1 MTKKLSNLIT
11 PFVFLSLLLG
21 VAGLTATHFLAVKF
35 QEKIVTQQLNEA
47 ANKANLQIDSELDK
61 FKQIPDLLSHD
72 PRLLSYF
79 VPSLQSDK
87 TSATQLNKLLFEWSN
102 QSQADTIY
110 IHDRS
115 GTVIASS
122 NYQQPRTFVGEN
134 FSFRPYFAS
143 AMKGNNTQ
151 YVALGARSNVRGYF
165 LSSPL
170 YVAGHIVG
178 VLTVK
183 VSLENLENILTSDDF
198 EIVVL
203 DSNQVVFLSNQAS
216 WLYHSLLPLNQQQQT
231 EISTQRQYG
240 QSEIS
245 IIEAFRSSN
254 LQQKTNDAIQPKSLQ
269 PNQVQKE
276 LTANQLF
283 QLGAFNLYPAPISNN
298 QYQVVALKETK
309 AELIKVLQI
318 DVIFIVIYSL
328 VMLIAWSWRQTYIAK
343 VALTRLNQNLEQ
355 TVDKRTHYLKQ
366 SNQQLQQTIFQ
377 YQESQLKLKQ
387 TEQELT
393 QTAKLAVLGELS
405 ASINHEIN
413 QPLAAL
419 RTYSENSLKL
429 LEMERTDL
437 VKSNLDKMIAL
448 NTSITEIIARL
459 KVFTR
464 KVTKQEHHV
473 ANLHQAVNNA
483 TSILSALM
491 IKQGITLR
499 LSTVPDDINVA
510 IHPTELEQ
518 VLVNLI
524 HNATQALQQQA
535 IEQPA
540 PRPQTSRLQTSALKT
555 SGQQILEQQALGEQ
569 NLGQHALDLQTIP
582 QIGVEWQRKNDTC
595 QLIIWDNGV
604 GIPKHKLEQLFDP
617 FFTTKP
623 EGLGLGL
630 SISKRIIE
638 AYHGTITAA
647 QLEPSGMVFSLNIP
661 LYKNKN

>member
-1 MTKKLSNLIT
+1 MTKILPNLMT
-11 PFVFLSLLLG
+11 PFVLFSLLLG
-21 VAGLTATHFLAVKF
+21 AAGLTATHFMAVQF

-61 FKQIPDLLSHD
+61 FKQIPNLLSHD

-79 VPSLQSDK
+79 DSSPQTDK
-87 TSATQLNKLLFEWSN
+87 ISAAQLNQLLFEWSN

-110 IHDRS
+110 IHDPS
-115 GTVIASS
+115 GTVVASS
-122 NYQQPRTFVGEN
+122 NYQKPRTFVGEN

-143 AMKGNNTQ
+143 AIQGNNTH

-170 YVAGHIVG
+170 YVENDIVG
-178 VLTVK
+178 VITVK
-183 VSLENLENILTSDDF
+183 VSLENLENILTSDEF

-203 DSNQVVFLSNQAS
+203 DSNQVVFLSSQAP
-216 WLYHSLLPLNQQQQT
+216 WLYHSLLPLTQQQQT
-231 EISTQRQYG
+231 DIAIQRQYG

-245 IIEAFRSSN
+245 IIEAFRSSSSQPEANANRSNN
-254 LQQKTNDAIQPKSLQ
+254 LQS
-269 PNQVQKE
+269 NQIQKE

-283 QLGAFNLYPAPISNN
+283 KLGTFNLYPAAVSNN
-298 QYQVVALKETK
+298 QYQVVALKETR

-318 DVIFIVIYSL
+318 DAIFLVIYSL
-328 VMLIAWSWRQTYIAK
+328 VVLIAWSWRQTYVAK
-343 VALTRLNQNLEQ
+343 IALTQLNQNLEH

-366 SNQQLQQTIFQ
+366 SNDQLQQTIYQ

-429 LEMERTDL
+429 LEMERSDL
-437 VKSNLDKMIAL
+437 VKSNLEKMIGL
-448 NTSITEIIARL
+448 NNTITDIIARL

-499 LSTVPDDINVA
+499 LSTVPDDINIA

-524 HNATQALQQQA
+524 HNATQALPQQA
-535 IEQPA
+535 ID
-540 PRPQTSRLQTSALKT
+540 
-555 SGQQILEQQALGEQ
+555 QQILLQQTAAQQA
-569 NLGQHALDLQTIP
+569 IP
-582 QIGVEWQRKNDTC
+582 QIGVEWQLHEDMC
-595 QLIIWDNGV
+595 QVIIWDNGI
-604 GIPKHKLEQLFDP
+604 GMSADKLEQLFDP

-638 AYHGTITAA
+638 AYHGSISAA

-661 LYKNKN
+661 LYKVNN

>member
-1 MTKKLSNLIT
+1 MTKILPNLMT
-11 PFVFLSLLLG
+11 PFVLFSLLLG
-21 VAGLTATHFLAVKF
+21 AAGLTATHFMAVQF

-61 FKQIPDLLSHD
+61 FKQIPNLLSHD

-79 VPSLQSDK
+79 DSSPQTDK
-87 TSATQLNKLLFEWSN
+87 ISAAQLNQLLFEWSN

-110 IHDRS
+110 IHDPS
-115 GTVIASS
+115 GTVVASS
-122 NYQQPRTFVGEN
+122 NYQKPRTFVGEN

-143 AMKGNNTQ
+143 AIQGNNTH

-170 YVAGHIVG
+170 YVENDIVG
-178 VLTVK
+178 VITVK
-183 VSLENLENILTSDDF
+183 VSLENLENILTSDEF

-203 DSNQVVFLSNQAS
+203 DSNQVVFLSSQTP
-216 WLYHSLLPLNQQQQT
+216 WLYHSLLPLTQQQQT
-231 EISTQRQYG
+231 DISLQRQYG

-245 IIEAFRSSN
+245 VIEVFRSSSSQPEANANRSNN
-254 LQQKTNDAIQPKSLQ
+254 LQS
-269 PNQVQKE
+269 NQIQKE

-283 QLGAFNLYPAPISNN
+283 KLGTFNLYPAAVSNN
-298 QYQVVALKETK
+298 QYQVVALKETR

-318 DVIFIVIYSL
+318 DVIFVVIYSL
-328 VMLIAWSWRQTYIAK
+328 VMLIAWSWRQTYVAK

-437 VKSNLDKMIAL
+437 VKSNLEKMIGL
-448 NTSITEIIARL
+448 NNTITDIIARL

-499 LSTVPDDINVA
+499 LSTVPDDINIA

-524 HNATQALQQQA
+524 HNATQALPQQA
-535 IEQPA
+535 IDQ
-540 PRPQTSRLQTSALKT
+540 QTLLQQTT
-555 SGQQILEQQALGEQ
+555 VQQTAAQQA
-569 NLGQHALDLQTIP
+569 IP
-582 QIGVEWQRKNDTC
+582 QIGVEWQLHEDMC
-595 QLIIWDNGV
+595 QVIIWDNGI
-604 GIPKHKLEQLFDP
+604 GMSADKLEQLFDP

-638 AYHGTITAA
+638 AYHGSISAA

-661 LYKNKN
+661 LYKVNN

>member
-1 MTKKLSNLIT
+1 MT
-11 PFVFLSLLLG
+11 PFVLFSLLLG
-21 VAGLTATHFLAVKF
+21 AAGLTATHFMAVQF

-61 FKQIPDLLSHD
+61 FKQIPNLLSHD

-79 VPSLQSDK
+79 DSSPQTDK
-87 TSATQLNKLLFEWSN
+87 ISAAQLNQLLFEWSN

-110 IHDRS
+110 IHDPS
-115 GTVIASS
+115 GTVVASS
-122 NYQQPRTFVGEN
+122 NYQKPRTFVGEN

-143 AMKGNNTQ
+143 AIQGNNTH

-170 YVAGHIVG
+170 YVENDIVG
-178 VLTVK
+178 VITVK
-183 VSLENLENILTSDDF
+183 VSLENLENILTSDEF

-203 DSNQVVFLSNQAS
+203 DSNQVVFLSSQAP
-216 WLYHSLLPLNQQQQT
+216 WLYHSLLPLTQQQQT
-231 EISTQRQYG
+231 DIAIQRQYG

-245 IIEAFRSSN
+245 IIEVFRSSSSQPEANANRSNN
-254 LQQKTNDAIQPKSLQ
+254 LQS
-269 PNQVQKE
+269 NQIQKE

-283 QLGAFNLYPAPISNN
+283 KLGTFNLYPAAVSNN
-298 QYQVVALKETK
+298 QYQVVALKETR

-318 DVIFIVIYSL
+318 DVIFVVIYSL
-328 VMLIAWSWRQTYIAK
+328 VMLIAWSWRQTYVAK

-437 VKSNLDKMIAL
+437 VKSNLEKMIGL
-448 NTSITEIIARL
+448 NNTITDIIARL

-499 LSTVPDDINVA
+499 LSTVPDDINIA

-535 IEQPA
+535 IDQ
-540 PRPQTSRLQTSALKT
+540 QTLLQQTT
-555 SGQQILEQQALGEQ
+555 VQQTADQQA
-569 NLGQHALDLQTIP
+569 IP
-582 QIGVEWQRKNDTC
+582 QIGVEWQLHEDMC
-595 QLIIWDNGV
+595 QVIIWDNGI
-604 GIPKHKLEQLFDP
+604 GMSADKLEQLFDP

-638 AYHGTITAA
+638 AYHGSISAA

-661 LYKNKN
+661 LYKVNN

>member
-1 MTKKLSNLIT
+1 MTKILSNLMT
-11 PFVFLSLLLG
+11 PFVLLSLLLG
-21 VAGLTATHFLAVKF
+21 TAGLTATHFLAVQF
-35 QEKIVTQQLNEA
+35 QEKAVTQQLNEA

-79 VPSLQSDK
+79 DQSPQSDRM
-87 TSATQLNKLLFEWSN
+87 TTTQLNKLLFEWSS

-110 IHDRS
+110 IHNPS
-115 GTVIASS
+115 GTVVASS
-122 NYQQPRTFVGEN
+122 NYQKAQTFVGEN

-143 AMKGNNTQ
+143 AIKGNNTQ

-170 YVAGHIVG
+170 YIAKEVVG
-178 VLTVK
+178 VITVK

-198 EIVVL
+198 EIIVL
-203 DSNQVVFLSNQAS
+203 DSNQVVFLSSQIH
-216 WLYHSLLPLNQQQQT
+216 WLYHSLLPLSEQQQQD
-231 EISTQRQYG
+231 IALQRQYG
-240 QSEIS
+240 QSQIS
-245 IIEAFRSSN
+245 IIEAFRSSSVAKEIN
-254 LQQKTNDAIQPKSLQ
+254 EANQSNGIPAS
-269 PNQVQKE
+269 QVQRN

-283 QLGAFNLYPAPISNN
+283 KLGNFNLYPTEISHN
-298 QYQVVALKETK
+298 QYQVIALKETN
-309 AELIKVLQI
+309 AEILKVLQI
-318 DVIFIVIYSL
+318 DVIFVVIYSL
-328 VMLIAWSWRQTYIAK
+328 MVLIAWSWRQTYVAK

-355 TVDKRTHYLKQ
+355 AVDKRTQYLKQ

-419 RTYSENSLKL
+419 RTYSENSVKL
-429 LEMERTDL
+429 LEMGRSDL

-448 NTSITEIIARL
+448 NASITKIITRL

-464 KVTKQEHHV
+464 KVTKQQHHK
-473 ANLHQAVNNA
+473 ANLHQAINNA
-483 TSILSALM
+483 TTILSTLM
-491 IKQGITLR
+491 LKHGITLR
-499 LSTVPDDINVA
+499 LSTVPNDINIA

-524 HNATQALQQQA
+524 HNAIQALQQQCL
-535 IEQPA
+535 EQE
-540 PRPQTSRLQTSALKT
+540 TLK
-555 SGQQILEQQALGEQ
+555 EQQAQGHHLNQ
-569 NLGQHALDLQTIP
+569 LASP
-582 QIGVEWQRKNDTC
+582 QIGVEWQLQNGTC
-595 QLIIWDNGV
+595 RLIIWDNGI
-604 GIPKHKLEQLFDP
+604 GISDDKLEQLFDP

-638 AYHGTITAA
+638 AYHGTIKATQRA
-647 QLEPSGMVFSLNIP
+647 PSGMLFSLDIP
-661 LYKNKN
+661 LYKKRANA

>member
-1 MTKKLSNLIT
+1 MTKILPNLMT
-11 PFVFLSLLLG
+11 PFVLFSLLLG
-21 VAGLTATHFLAVKF
+21 AAGLTATHFLAGQF

-79 VPSLQSDK
+79 DSSPKADK
-87 TSATQLNKLLFEWSN
+87 ISAAQLNQLLFEWSN

-110 IHDRS
+110 IHDPS

-122 NYQQPRTFVGEN
+122 NYQKPRTFVGQN

-143 AMKGNNTQ
+143 AIQGNNTH

-170 YVAGHIVG
+170 YLESDIVG
-178 VLTVK
+178 VITVK
-183 VSLENLENILTSDDF
+183 VSLENLENILTSDEF

-203 DSNQVVFLSNQAS
+203 DSNQVVFLSSQAP
-216 WLYHSLLPLNQQQQT
+216 WLYHSLLPLTQQQQT
-231 EISTQRQYG
+231 DIAIQRQYG

-245 IIEAFRSSN
+245 IIEAFRSSSSQSEASNANQPNTNRSSN
-254 LQQKTNDAIQPKSLQ
+254 LQSNEIR
-269 PNQVQKE
+269 KE

-283 QLGAFNLYPAPISNN
+283 KLGTFNLYPATVSNN
-298 QYQVVALKETK
+298 QYQVVALKETR

-318 DVIFIVIYSL
+318 DVIFVVIYSL
-328 VMLIAWSWRQTYIAK
+328 VMLIAWSWRQTYLAK

-437 VKSNLDKMIAL
+437 VKNNLEKMIGL
-448 NTSITEIIARL
+448 NNTITDIIARL

-499 LSTVPDDINVA
+499 LSTVPDDINIA

-524 HNATQALQQQA
+524 HNAIQALQQQV
-535 IEQPA
+535 
-540 PRPQTSRLQTSALKT
+540 
-555 SGQQILEQQALGEQ
+555 LEQKILQEQQ
-569 NLGQHALDLQTIP
+569 NLENVDQQANP
-582 QIGVEWQRKNDTC
+582 QIGIEWQLHHNFC
-595 QLIIWDNGV
+595 QLIIWDNGI
-604 GIPKHKLEQLFDP
+604 GMQDDKLEQLFDP

-638 AYHGTITAA
+638 AYHGTISVNR
-647 QLEPSGMVFSLNIP
+647 LEPSGMVFSLNIP
-661 LYKNKN
+661 LYNDKS

>member
-1 MTKKLSNLIT
+1 MTKILPNLMT
-11 PFVFLSLLLG
+11 PFVLFSLLLG
-21 VAGLTATHFLAVKF
+21 AAGLTATHFMAVQF

-61 FKQIPDLLSHD
+61 FKQIPNLLSHD

-79 VPSLQSDK
+79 DSSPQTDK
-87 TSATQLNKLLFEWSN
+87 ISAAQLNQLLFEWSN

-110 IHDRS
+110 IHDPS
-115 GTVIASS
+115 GTVVASS
-122 NYQQPRTFVGEN
+122 NYQKPRTFVGEN

-143 AMKGNNTQ
+143 AIQGNNTH

-170 YVAGHIVG
+170 YVENDIVG
-178 VLTVK
+178 VITVK
-183 VSLENLENILTSDDF
+183 VSLENLENILTSDEF

-203 DSNQVVFLSNQAS
+203 DSNQVVFLSSQAP
-216 WLYHSLLPLNQQQQT
+216 WLYHSLLPLTQQQQT
-231 EISTQRQYG
+231 DIAIQRQYG

-245 IIEAFRSSN
+245 IIEAFRSSSSQPEANANRSNN
-254 LQQKTNDAIQPKSLQ
+254 LQS
-269 PNQVQKE
+269 NQIQKE

-283 QLGAFNLYPAPISNN
+283 KLGTFNLYPAAVSNN
-298 QYQVVALKETK
+298 QYQVVALKETR

-318 DVIFIVIYSL
+318 DVIFVVIYSL
-328 VMLIAWSWRQTYIAK
+328 VMLIAWSWRQTYVAK

-377 YQESQLKLKQ
+377 YQESQSKLKQ

-437 VKSNLDKMIAL
+437 VKSNLEKMIVL
-448 NTSITEIIARL
+448 NNTITDIIARL

-499 LSTVPDDINVA
+499 LSTVPDDINIA

-535 IEQPA
+535 IDQ
-540 PRPQTSRLQTSALKT
+540 QTLLQQTT
-555 SGQQILEQQALGEQ
+555 VQQTAAQQA
-569 NLGQHALDLQTIP
+569 IP
-582 QIGVEWQRKNDTC
+582 QIGVEWQLHEDMC
-595 QLIIWDNGV
+595 QVIIWDNGI
-604 GIPKHKLEQLFDP
+604 GMSADKLEQLFDP

-638 AYHGTITAA
+638 AYHGSISAA

-661 LYKNKN
+661 LYKVNN

>member
-1 MTKKLSNLIT
+1 MTKKRPNLLT
-11 PFVFLSLLLG
+11 PFALFSLLLG
-21 VAGLTATHFLAVKF
+21 IAGLSATHFVAMQY
-35 QEKIVTQQLNEA
+35 QEKIVAQQLHEA
-47 ANKANLQIDSELDK
+47 ANKANLQIDSELEK

-72 PRLLSYF
+72 QRLLSYF
-79 VPSLQSDK
+79 DENAQASK
-87 TSATQLNKLLFEWSN
+87 ITTMQLNKLLFDWSN

-110 IHDRS
+110 IHDQS
-115 GTVIASS
+115 GTVVASS
-122 NYQQPRTFVGEN
+122 NYQKTRTFVGEN
-134 FSFRPYFAS
+134 FSFRPYFTS
-143 AMKGNNTQ
+143 AIKGDKTH

-170 YVAGHIVG
+170 YVADNIVG
-178 VLTVK
+178 VITVK

-203 DSNQVVFLSNQAS
+203 DSNQVVFLSSQHD
-216 WLYHSLLPLNQQQQT
+216 WLYQSLLPLTQTQQQ
-231 EISTQRQYG
+231 EIARNRQYG
-240 QSEIS
+240 QSQIS
-245 IIEAFRSSN
+245 IIDAFQASSVTSSN
-254 LQQKTNDAIQPKSLQ
+254 PPTS
-269 PNQVQKE
+269 NQTQ
-276 LTANQLF
+276 LMTNQLSR
-283 QLGAFNLYPAPISNN
+283 LGSFKLYPASTSNN

-309 AELIKVLQI
+309 TELRKVLQV
-318 DVIFIVIYSL
+318 DAIFMVIYSL
-328 VMLIAWSWRQTYIAK
+328 VVLIVWSWRQTYLAK
-343 VALTRLNQNLEQ
+343 IALTQLNQNLEQ

-366 SNQQLQQTIFQ
+366 SNDQLQQTIYQ

-437 VKSNLDKMIAL
+437 VKSNLEKMIAL
-448 NTSITEIIARL
+448 NSTITDIIARL

-473 ANLHQAVNNA
+473 ANLHQAVNNS
-483 TSILSALM
+483 TSIMNAVM

-499 LSTVPDDINVA
+499 LSTIPDDLNIA

-535 IEQPA
+535 FQQQDRLQQAIEQQSLDHQDLTQPA
-540 PRPQTSRLQTSALKT
+540 S
-555 SGQQILEQQALGEQ
+555 
-569 NLGQHALDLQTIP
+569 P
-582 QIGVEWQRKNDTC
+582 QIGIEWQLQNDTC
-595 QLIIWDNGV
+595 KITVWDNGI
-604 GIPKHKLEQLFDP
+604 GMADDKLNQLFDP

-638 AYHGTITAA
+638 AYNGTITAS
-647 QLEPSGMVFSLNIP
+647 QHQPSRMMFTLDIP
-661 LYKNKN
+661 LYLN

>member
-1 MTKKLSNLIT
+1 MT
-11 PFVFLSLLLG
+11 PFVLLSLLLG
-21 VAGLTATHFLAVKF
+21 TAGLTATHFLAVQF
-35 QEKIVTQQLNEA
+35 QEKAVTQQLNEA

-79 VPSLQSDK
+79 DQSPQSDRM
-87 TSATQLNKLLFEWSN
+87 TTTQLNKLLFEWSS

-110 IHDRS
+110 IHNPS
-115 GTVIASS
+115 GTVVASS
-122 NYQQPRTFVGEN
+122 NYQKAQTFVGEN

-143 AMKGNNTQ
+143 AIKGNNTQ

-170 YVAGHIVG
+170 YIAKEVVG
-178 VLTVK
+178 VITVK

-198 EIVVL
+198 EIIVL
-203 DSNQVVFLSNQAS
+203 DSNQVVFLSSQIH
-216 WLYHSLLPLNQQQQT
+216 WLYHSLLPLSEQQQQD
-231 EISTQRQYG
+231 IALQRQYG
-240 QSEIS
+240 QSQIS
-245 IIEAFRSSN
+245 IIEAFRSSSVAKEIN
-254 LQQKTNDAIQPKSLQ
+254 EANQSNGIPAS
-269 PNQVQKE
+269 QVQRN

-283 QLGAFNLYPAPISNN
+283 KLGNFNLYPTEISHN
-298 QYQVVALKETK
+298 QYQVIALKETN
-309 AELIKVLQI
+309 AEILKVLQI
-318 DVIFIVIYSL
+318 DVIFVVIYSL
-328 VMLIAWSWRQTYIAK
+328 VALIAWSWRQTYVAK

-355 TVDKRTHYLKQ
+355 AVDKRTQYLKQ

-419 RTYSENSLKL
+419 RTYSENSVKL
-429 LEMERTDL
+429 LEMGRSDL

-448 NTSITEIIARL
+448 NASITKIITRL

-464 KVTKQEHHV
+464 KVTKQQHHK
-473 ANLHQAVNNA
+473 ANLHQAINNA
-483 TSILSALM
+483 TTILSTLM
-491 IKQGITLR
+491 LKHGITLR
-499 LSTVPDDINVA
+499 LSTVPNDINIA

-524 HNATQALQQQA
+524 HNAIQALQQQCL
-535 IEQPA
+535 EQE
-540 PRPQTSRLQTSALKT
+540 TLK
-555 SGQQILEQQALGEQ
+555 EQQAQGHHLNQ
-569 NLGQHALDLQTIP
+569 LASP
-582 QIGVEWQRKNDTC
+582 QIGVEWQLQNGTC
-595 QLIIWDNGV
+595 RLIIWDNGI
-604 GIPKHKLEQLFDP
+604 GISDDKLEQLFDP

-638 AYHGTITAA
+638 AYHGTIKATQRA
-647 QLEPSGMVFSLNIP
+647 PSGMLFSLDIP
-661 LYKNKN
+661 LYKKRANA

>member
-1 MTKKLSNLIT
+1 MTKILSNLMT
-11 PFVFLSLLLG
+11 PFVLLSLLLG
-21 VAGLTATHFLAVKF
+21 TAGLTATHFLAVQF
-35 QEKIVTQQLNEA
+35 QEKAVTQQLNEA

-79 VPSLQSDK
+79 DQSPQSDRM
-87 TSATQLNKLLFEWSN
+87 TTTQLNKLLFEWSS

-110 IHDRS
+110 IHNPS
-115 GTVIASS
+115 GTVVASS
-122 NYQQPRTFVGEN
+122 NYQKAQTFVGEN

-143 AMKGNNTQ
+143 AIKGNNTQ

-170 YVAGHIVG
+170 YIAKEVVG
-178 VLTVK
+178 VITVK

-198 EIVVL
+198 EIIVL
-203 DSNQVVFLSNQAS
+203 DSNQVVFLSSQIH
-216 WLYHSLLPLNQQQQT
+216 WLYHSLLPLSEQQQQD
-231 EISTQRQYG
+231 IALQRQYG
-240 QSEIS
+240 QSQIS
-245 IIEAFRSSN
+245 IIEAFRSSSVAKEIN
-254 LQQKTNDAIQPKSLQ
+254 EANQSNGIPA
-269 PNQVQKE
+269 NQVQRN

-283 QLGAFNLYPAPISNN
+283 KLGNFNLYPTEISHN
-298 QYQVVALKETK
+298 QYQVIALKETN
-309 AELIKVLQI
+309 AEILKVLQI
-318 DVIFIVIYSL
+318 DVIFVVIYSL
-328 VMLIAWSWRQTYIAK
+328 VALIAWSWRQTYVAK

-355 TVDKRTHYLKQ
+355 AVDKRTQYLKQ

-419 RTYSENSLKL
+419 RTYSENSVKL
-429 LEMERTDL
+429 LEMGRSDL

-448 NTSITEIIARL
+448 NASITKIITRL

-464 KVTKQEHHV
+464 KVTKQQHHK
-473 ANLHQAVNNA
+473 ANLHQAINNA
-483 TSILSALM
+483 TTILSTLM
-491 IKQGITLR
+491 LKHGITLR
-499 LSTVPDDINVA
+499 LSTVPNDINIA

-524 HNATQALQQQA
+524 HNAIQALQQQCL
-535 IEQPA
+535 EQE
-540 PRPQTSRLQTSALKT
+540 TLK
-555 SGQQILEQQALGEQ
+555 EQQAQGHHLNQ
-569 NLGQHALDLQTIP
+569 LASP
-582 QIGVEWQRKNDTC
+582 QIGVEWQLQNGTC
-595 QLIIWDNGV
+595 RLIIWDNGI
-604 GIPKHKLEQLFDP
+604 GISDDKLEQLFDP

-638 AYHGTITAA
+638 AYHGTIKATQRA
-647 QLEPSGMVFSLNIP
+647 PSGMLFSLDIP
-661 LYKNKN
+661 LYKKRANA

>member
-1 MTKKLSNLIT
+1 VTKILSNLMT
-11 PFVFLSLLLG
+11 PFVLLSLLLG
-21 VAGLTATHFLAVKF
+21 TAGLTATHFLAVQF
-35 QEKIVTQQLNEA
+35 QEKAVTQQLNEA

-61 FKQIPDLLSHD
+61 FEQIPDLLSHD

-79 VPSLQSDK
+79 DQSPQSDRMA
-87 TSATQLNKLLFEWSN
+87 TTQLNKLLFEWSS

-110 IHDRS
+110 IHNPS
-115 GTVIASS
+115 GTVVASS
-122 NYQQPRTFVGEN
+122 NYQKAQTFVGEN

-143 AMKGNNTQ
+143 AIKGNNTQ

-170 YVAGHIVG
+170 YIAKEVVG
-178 VLTVK
+178 VITVK

-198 EIVVL
+198 EIIVL
-203 DSNQVVFLSNQAS
+203 DSNQVVFLSSQIH
-216 WLYHSLLPLNQQQQT
+216 WLYHSLLPLSEQQQQD
-231 EISTQRQYG
+231 IALQRQYG
-240 QSEIS
+240 QSQIS
-245 IIEAFRSSN
+245 IIEAFRSSSVAKEIN
-254 LQQKTNDAIQPKSLQ
+254 EA
-269 PNQVQKE
+269 NQSNGIPASQE
-276 LTANQLF
+276 QRNLTANQLF
-283 QLGAFNLYPAPISNN
+283 KLGNFNLYPTEISHN
-298 QYQVVALKETK
+298 QYQVIALKETN
-309 AELIKVLQI
+309 AEILKVLQI
-318 DVIFIVIYSL
+318 DVIFVVIYSL
-328 VMLIAWSWRQTYIAK
+328 VALIAWSWRQTYVAK

-355 TVDKRTHYLKQ
+355 AVDKRTQYLKQ

-419 RTYSENSLKL
+419 RTYSENSVKL
-429 LEMERTDL
+429 LEMGRSDL

-448 NTSITEIIARL
+448 NASITKIITRL

-464 KVTKQEHHV
+464 KVTKQQHHK
-473 ANLHQAVNNA
+473 ANLHQAINNA
-483 TSILSALM
+483 TTILSTLM
-491 IKQGITLR
+491 LKHGITLR
-499 LSTVPDDINVA
+499 LSTVPNDINIA

-524 HNATQALQQQA
+524 HNAIQALQQQCL
-535 IEQPA
+535 EQE
-540 PRPQTSRLQTSALKT
+540 TLK
-555 SGQQILEQQALGEQ
+555 EQQAQGHHLNQ
-569 NLGQHALDLQTIP
+569 LASP
-582 QIGVEWQRKNDTC
+582 QIGVEWQLQNGTC
-595 QLIIWDNGV
+595 RLIIWDNGI
-604 GIPKHKLEQLFDP
+604 GISDDKLEQLFDP

-638 AYHGTITAA
+638 AYHGTIKATQRA
-647 QLEPSGMVFSLNIP
+647 PSGMLFSLDIP
-661 LYKNKN
+661 LYKKRANA

>member
-1 MTKKLSNLIT
+1 MT
-11 PFVFLSLLLG
+11 PFVLLSLLLG
-21 VAGLTATHFLAVKF
+21 TAGLTATHFLAVQF
-35 QEKIVTQQLNEA
+35 QEKAVTQQLNEA

-79 VPSLQSDK
+79 DQSPQSDRM
-87 TSATQLNKLLFEWSN
+87 TTTQLNKLLFEWSS

-110 IHDRS
+110 IHNPS
-115 GTVIASS
+115 GTVVASS
-122 NYQQPRTFVGEN
+122 NYQKAQTFVGEN

-143 AMKGNNTQ
+143 AIKGNNTQ

-170 YVAGHIVG
+170 YIAKEVVG
-178 VLTVK
+178 VITVK

-198 EIVVL
+198 EIIVL
-203 DSNQVVFLSNQAS
+203 DSNQVVFLSSQIH
-216 WLYHSLLPLNQQQQT
+216 WLYHSLLPLSEQQQQD
-231 EISTQRQYG
+231 IALQRQYG
-240 QSEIS
+240 QSQIS
-245 IIEAFRSSN
+245 IIEAFRSSSVAKEIN
-254 LQQKTNDAIQPKSLQ
+254 EANQSNGIPAS
-269 PNQVQKE
+269 QVQRN

-283 QLGAFNLYPAPISNN
+283 KLGNFNLYPTEISHN
-298 QYQVVALKETK
+298 QYQVIALKETN
-309 AELIKVLQI
+309 AEILKVLQI
-318 DVIFIVIYSL
+318 DVIFVVIYSL
-328 VMLIAWSWRQTYIAK
+328 MVLIAWSWRQTYVAK

-355 TVDKRTHYLKQ
+355 AVDKRTQYLKQ

-419 RTYSENSLKL
+419 RTYSENSVKL
-429 LEMERTDL
+429 LEMGRSDL

-448 NTSITEIIARL
+448 NASITKIITRL

-464 KVTKQEHHV
+464 KVTKQQHHK
-473 ANLHQAVNNA
+473 ANLHQAINNA
-483 TSILSALM
+483 TTILSTLM
-491 IKQGITLR
+491 LKHGITLR
-499 LSTVPDDINVA
+499 LSTVPNDINIA

-518 VLVNLI
+518 VLVNLT
-524 HNATQALQQQA
+524 HNAIQALQQQCL
-535 IEQPA
+535 EQE
-540 PRPQTSRLQTSALKT
+540 TLK
-555 SGQQILEQQALGEQ
+555 EQQAQGHHLNQ
-569 NLGQHALDLQTIP
+569 LASP
-582 QIGVEWQRKNDTC
+582 QIGVEWQLQNGTC
-595 QLIIWDNGV
+595 RLIIWDNGI
-604 GIPKHKLEQLFDP
+604 GISDDKLEQLFDP

-638 AYHGTITAA
+638 AYHGTIKATQRA
-647 QLEPSGMVFSLNIP
+647 PSGMLFSLDIP
-661 LYKNKN
+661 LYKKRANA

>member
-1 MTKKLSNLIT
+1 MTKILPNLMT
-11 PFVFLSLLLG
+11 PFVLFSLLLG
-21 VAGLTATHFLAVKF
+21 SAGLTATHFLAVQF

-79 VPSLQSDK
+79 DESPQTDK
-87 TSATQLNKLLFEWSN
+87 ISAAQLNNLLFEWSG

-110 IHDRS
+110 IHDPS
-115 GTVIASS
+115 GTVVASS
-122 NYQQPRTFVGEN
+122 NYQKPRTFVGEN

-143 AMKGNNTQ
+143 AIKGNKTQ
-151 YVALGARSNVRGYF
+151 YVALGARSDVRGYF

-170 YVAGHIVG
+170 YIDEEIVG
-178 VLTVK
+178 VITVK
-183 VSLENLENILTSDDF
+183 VSLENLENILTSEDF

-203 DSNQVVFLSNQAS
+203 DSNQVVFLSSQAP
-216 WLYHSLLPLNQQQQT
+216 WLYHSLLPLTQQQQT
-231 EISTQRQYG
+231 DIALQRQYG

-254 LQQKTNDAIQPKSLQ
+254 SQPEANSASQ
-269 PNQVQKE
+269 ANYRQSNEIREE

-283 QLGAFNLYPAPISNN
+283 KLGTFNLYPAAVSNN

-309 AELIKVLQI
+309 AELLKVMQI
-318 DVIFIVIYSL
+318 DITFVVIYSL
-328 VMLIAWSWRQTYIAK
+328 VVLIAWSWRQTYVAK

-355 TVDKRTHYLKQ
+355 TVDKRTQYLKQ

-429 LEMERTDL
+429 LEMDRIDL
-437 VKSNLDKMIAL
+437 VKSNLGKMIAL

-499 LSTVPDDINVA
+499 LSTVPDDINIA

-524 HNATQALQQQA
+524 HNATQALQQ
-535 IEQPA
+535 
-540 PRPQTSRLQTSALKT
+540 
-555 SGQQILEQQALGEQ
+555 
-569 NLGQHALDLQTIP
+569 HALRT
-582 QIGVEWQRKNDTC
+582 ESSCRSNKTRSKKR
-595 QLIIWDNGV
+595 QL
-604 GIPKHKLEQLFDP
+604 
-617 FFTTKP
+617 
-623 EGLGLGL
+623 
-630 SISKRIIE
+630 
-638 AYHGTITAA
+638 
-647 QLEPSGMVFSLNIP
+647 
-661 LYKNKN
+661 NKQQFNRLAHR

>member
-1 MTKKLSNLIT
+1 MSKKLSNLIT
-11 PFVFLSLLLG
+11 PFVFFSLILG
-21 VAGLTATHFLAVKF
+21 AAGLTATHFLAGQY
-35 QEKIVTQQLNEA
+35 QEQVVTQQLNEA

-79 VPSLQSDK
+79 EKSPKTDK
-87 TSATQLNKLLFEWSN
+87 ISTAELNTLLFEWSG

-110 IHDRS
+110 IHDPS
-115 GTVIASS
+115 GTVVASS
-122 NYQQPRTFVGEN
+122 NYRKPRTFVGEN
-134 FSFRPYFAS
+134 FAFRPYFAS
-143 AMKGNNTQ
+143 AIKGHKTQ
-151 YVALGARSNVRGYF
+151 YVALGARSDVRGYF

-170 YVAGHIVG
+170 YIDDHIVG
-178 VLTVK
+178 VITVK

-203 DSNQVVFLSNQAS
+203 DSNQVVFLSSQTP
-216 WLYHSLLPLNQQQQT
+216 WLYHSLLPLTDQQQQD
-231 EISTQRQYG
+231 IAAQRQYG
-240 QSEIS
+240 QNKIS
-245 IIEAFRSSN
+245 IIDAFNSSN
-254 LQQKTNDAIQPKSLQ
+254 QTTDASK
-269 PNQVQKE
+269 V
-276 LTANQLF
+276 LTANKLF
-283 QLGAFNLYPAPISNN
+283 KLGTFNLYPATTSDN
-298 QYQVVALKETK
+298 QYQVVAIKDTSS
-309 AELIKVLQI
+309 ELLKVLQI

-328 VMLIAWSWRQTYIAK
+328 VMLIAWSWRQTYLAK
-343 VALTRLNQNLEQ
+343 VALTELNQNLEQ
-355 TVDKRTHYLKQ
+355 TVDKRTQYLKQ
-366 SNQQLQQTIFQ
+366 SNQQLQQTLFQ

-419 RTYSENSLKL
+419 RTYSENSVKL
-429 LEMERTDL
+429 LEMGRSDL

-473 ANLHQAVNNA
+473 ANLNQVINNA

-491 IKQGITLR
+491 IQQGITLR
-499 LSTVPDDINVA
+499 LSTVPGDINIA

-518 VLVNLI
+518 VLVNLM
-524 HNATQALQQQA
+524 HNATQALSQQA
-535 IEQPA
+535 ALQNDLEIQEGNQP
-540 PRPQTSRLQTSALKT
+540 
-555 SGQQILEQQALGEQ
+555 
-569 NLGQHALDLQTIP
+569 TIP
-582 QIGVEWQRKNDTC
+582 QIGVEWQLNNDAC
-595 QLIIWDNGV
+595 QLIIWDNGI
-604 GIPKHKLEQLFDP
+604 GIASEKLEQLFDP
-617 FFTTKP
+617 FFTTKH

-638 AYHGTITAA
+638 AYHGTISAI

-661 LYKNKN
+661 LYQDKG

>member
-1 MTKKLSNLIT
+1 MSKKLSNLIT
-11 PFVFLSLLLG
+11 PFVFFSLILG
-21 VAGLTATHFLAVKF
+21 AAGLTATHFLAGQY
-35 QEKIVTQQLNEA
+35 QEQVVTQQLNEA

-79 VPSLQSDK
+79 NKSPKTDK
-87 TSATQLNKLLFEWSN
+87 ISTAELNTLLFEWSG

-110 IHDRS
+110 IHDPS
-115 GTVIASS
+115 GTVVASS
-122 NYQQPRTFVGEN
+122 NYRKPRTFVGEN
-134 FSFRPYFAS
+134 FAFRPYFAS
-143 AMKGNNTQ
+143 AIKGHKTQ
-151 YVALGARSNVRGYF
+151 YVALGARSDVRGYF

-170 YVAGHIVG
+170 YIDDDIVG
-178 VLTVK
+178 VITVK

-203 DSNQVVFLSNQAS
+203 DSNQVVFLSSQAP
-216 WLYHSLLPLNQQQQT
+216 WLYHSLLPLTDQQQQD
-231 EISTQRQYG
+231 IAAQRQYG
-240 QSEIS
+240 QNKIS
-245 IIEAFRSSN
+245 IIDAFNSSS
-254 LQQKTNDAIQPKSLQ
+254 QTTDASKA
-269 PNQVQKE
+269 

-283 QLGAFNLYPAPISNN
+283 KLGTFNLYPAAISDN
-298 QYQVVALKETK
+298 QYQVVAIKDTRS
-309 AELIKVLQI
+309 ELLKVLQI

-328 VMLIAWSWRQTYIAK
+328 VMLIAWSWRQTYLAK
-343 VALTRLNQNLEQ
+343 VALTELNQNLEQ
-355 TVDKRTHYLKQ
+355 TVDKRTQYLKQ
-366 SNQQLQQTIFQ
+366 SNQQLQQTLFQ

-419 RTYSENSLKL
+419 RTYSENSVKL
-429 LEMERTDL
+429 LEMGRSDL

-473 ANLHQAVNNA
+473 ANLHQAINNA

-499 LSTVPDDINVA
+499 LSTVPDDINIA

-518 VLVNLI
+518 VLVNLM
-524 HNATQALQQQA
+524 HNATQALSQQA
-535 IEQPA
+535 SQ
-540 PRPQTSRLQTSALKT
+540 QVGLQNDSEA
-555 SGQQILEQQALGEQ
+555 QQGNQL
-569 NLGQHALDLQTIP
+569 TIP
-582 QIGVEWQRKNDTC
+582 QIGVEWQLNDEAC
-595 QLIIWDNGV
+595 QLIIWDNGI
-604 GIPKHKLEQLFDP
+604 GIASDKLEQLFDP

-638 AYHGTITAA
+638 AYHGTISAT

-661 LYKNKN
+661 LYQDKG

>member
-1 MTKKLSNLIT
+1 MTKILPNLMT
-11 PFVFLSLLLG
+11 PFVLFSLLLG
-21 VAGLTATHFLAVKF
+21 AAGLTATHFMAVQF
-35 QEKIVTQQLNEA
+35 QEKIVTKQLNEA

-61 FKQIPDLLSHD
+61 FKQIPNLLSHD

-79 VPSLQSDK
+79 DSSPQTDK
-87 TSATQLNKLLFEWSN
+87 ISAAQLNQLLFEWSN

-110 IHDRS
+110 IHDPS
-115 GTVIASS
+115 GTVVASS
-122 NYQQPRTFVGEN
+122 NYQKPRTFVGEN

-143 AMKGNNTQ
+143 AIQGNNTH

-170 YVAGHIVG
+170 YVENDIVG
-178 VLTVK
+178 VITVK
-183 VSLENLENILTSDDF
+183 VSLENLENILTSDEF

-203 DSNQVVFLSNQAS
+203 DSNQVVFLSSQTP
-216 WLYHSLLPLNQQQQT
+216 WLYHSLLPLTQQQQT
-231 EISTQRQYG
+231 DISLQRQYG

-245 IIEAFRSSN
+245 IIEVFRSSSSQPEANANRSNN
-254 LQQKTNDAIQPKSLQ
+254 LQS
-269 PNQVQKE
+269 NQIQKE

-283 QLGAFNLYPAPISNN
+283 KLGTFNLYPAAVSNN
-298 QYQVVALKETK
+298 QYQVVALKETR

-318 DVIFIVIYSL
+318 DVIFVVIYSL
-328 VMLIAWSWRQTYIAK
+328 VMLIAWSWRQTYVAK

-387 TEQELT
+387 TEKELT

-437 VKSNLDKMIAL
+437 VKSNLEKMIGL
-448 NTSITEIIARL
+448 NNTITDIIARL

-499 LSTVPDDINVA
+499 LSTVPDDINIA

-535 IEQPA
+535 IDQ
-540 PRPQTSRLQTSALKT
+540 QTLLQQTT
-555 SGQQILEQQALGEQ
+555 VQQTAAQQA
-569 NLGQHALDLQTIP
+569 IP
-582 QIGVEWQRKNDTC
+582 QIGVEWQLHEDMC
-595 QLIIWDNGV
+595 QVIIWDNGI
-604 GIPKHKLEQLFDP
+604 GMSADKLEQLFDP

-638 AYHGTITAA
+638 AYHGSISAA

-661 LYKNKN
+661 LYKVNN

>member
-1 MTKKLSNLIT
+1 MTKILPNLMT
-11 PFVFLSLLLG
+11 PFVLLSLLLG
-21 VAGLTATHFLAVKF
+21 AAGLTATHFLAVQF

-79 VPSLQSDK
+79 DTSPQADK
-87 TSATQLNKLLFEWSN
+87 ISAAQLNNLLFEWSG

-110 IHDRS
+110 IHDPS
-115 GTVIASS
+115 GTVVASS
-122 NYQQPRTFVGEN
+122 NYQKPRTFVGEN

-143 AMKGNNTQ
+143 AIRGNKTQ
-151 YVALGARSNVRGYF
+151 YVALGARSDVRGYF

-170 YVAGHIVG
+170 YIDEEIVG
-178 VLTVK
+178 VITVK

-203 DSNQVVFLSNQAS
+203 DSNQVVFLSSQAS
-216 WLYHSLLPLNQQQQT
+216 WLYHSLLPLTQQQQT
-231 EISTQRQYG
+231 DIALQRQYG

-254 LQQKTNDAIQPKSLQ
+254 SQPEANNASQTNHLQSNDIR
-269 PNQVQKE
+269 KE

-283 QLGAFNLYPAPISNN
+283 KLGAFNLYPAAISNN

-309 AELIKVLQI
+309 AELLKVMQI
-318 DVIFIVIYSL
+318 DITFVVIYSL
-328 VMLIAWSWRQTYIAK
+328 VMLIAWSWRQTYVAK

-355 TVDKRTHYLKQ
+355 TVDKRTQYLKQ

-429 LEMERTDL
+429 LEMDRTDL
-437 VKSNLDKMIAL
+437 VKSNLGKMIAL

-473 ANLHQAVNNA
+473 ANLHQAINNA

-499 LSTVPDDINVA
+499 LSTVPDDINIA

-535 IEQPA
+535 ID
-540 PRPQTSRLQTSALKT
+540 
-555 SGQQILEQQALGEQ
+555 QQALYLQQ
-569 NLGQHALDLQTIP
+569 NSLQQTTVQLTAAQQAIP
-582 QIGVEWQRKNDTC
+582 QIGVEWQLHEDMC
-595 QLIIWDNGV
+595 QVIIWDNGI
-604 GIPKHKLEQLFDP
+604 GMSADKLEQLFDP

-638 AYHGTITAA
+638 AYHGSISATL
-647 QLEPSGMVFSLNIP
+647 LEPTGMVFSLNIP
-661 LYKNKN
+661 LYKVND

>member
-1 MTKKLSNLIT
+1 MTKILPNLMT
-11 PFVFLSLLLG
+11 PFVLFSLLLG
-21 VAGLTATHFLAVKF
+21 AAGLTATHFMAVQF
-35 QEKIVTQQLNEA
+35 QEKIVTKQLNEA

-61 FKQIPDLLSHD
+61 FKQIPNLLSHD

-79 VPSLQSDK
+79 DSSPQTDK
-87 TSATQLNKLLFEWSN
+87 ISAAQLNQLLFEWSN

-110 IHDRS
+110 IHDPS
-115 GTVIASS
+115 GTVVASS
-122 NYQQPRTFVGEN
+122 NYQKPRTFVGEN

-143 AMKGNNTQ
+143 AIQGNNTH

-170 YVAGHIVG
+170 YVENDIVG
-178 VLTVK
+178 VITVK
-183 VSLENLENILTSDDF
+183 VSLENLENILTSDEF

-203 DSNQVVFLSNQAS
+203 DSNQVVFLSSQTP
-216 WLYHSLLPLNQQQQT
+216 WLYHSLLPLTQQQQT
-231 EISTQRQYG
+231 DISLQRQYG

-245 IIEAFRSSN
+245 VIEVFRSSSSQPEANANRSNN
-254 LQQKTNDAIQPKSLQ
+254 LQS
-269 PNQVQKE
+269 NQIQKE

-283 QLGAFNLYPAPISNN
+283 KLGTFNLYPAAVSNN
-298 QYQVVALKETK
+298 QYQVVALKETR

-318 DVIFIVIYSL
+318 DVIFVVIYSL
-328 VMLIAWSWRQTYIAK
+328 VMLIAWSWRQTYVAK

-437 VKSNLDKMIAL
+437 VKSNLEKMIGL
-448 NTSITEIIARL
+448 NNTITDIIARL

-499 LSTVPDDINVA
+499 LSTVPDDINIA

-524 HNATQALQQQA
+524 HNATQALPQQA
-535 IEQPA
+535 IDQ
-540 PRPQTSRLQTSALKT
+540 QTLLQQTTA
-555 SGQQILEQQALGEQ
+555 QQA
-569 NLGQHALDLQTIP
+569 IP
-582 QIGVEWQRKNDTC
+582 QIGVEWQLHEDMC
-595 QLIIWDNGV
+595 QVIIWDNGI
-604 GIPKHKLEQLFDP
+604 GMSADKLEQLFDP

-638 AYHGTITAA
+638 AYHGSISAA

-661 LYKNKN
+661 LYKVNN

>member
-1 MTKKLSNLIT
+1 MTKILPNLMT
-11 PFVFLSLLLG
+11 PFVLFSLLLG
-21 VAGLTATHFLAVKF
+21 AAGLTATHFMAVQF

-61 FKQIPDLLSHD
+61 FKQIPNLLSHD

-79 VPSLQSDK
+79 DSSPQTDK
-87 TSATQLNKLLFEWSN
+87 ISAAQLNQLLFEWSN

-110 IHDRS
+110 IHDPS
-115 GTVIASS
+115 GTVVASS
-122 NYQQPRTFVGEN
+122 NYQKPRTFVGEN

-143 AMKGNNTQ
+143 AIQGNNTH

-170 YVAGHIVG
+170 YVENDIVG
-178 VLTVK
+178 VITVK
-183 VSLENLENILTSDDF
+183 VSLENLENILTSDEF

-203 DSNQVVFLSNQAS
+203 DSNQVVFLSSQTP
-216 WLYHSLLPLNQQQQT
+216 WLYHSLLPLTQQQQT
-231 EISTQRQYG
+231 DISLQRQYG

-245 IIEAFRSSN
+245 IIEVFRSSSSQPEANANRSNN
-254 LQQKTNDAIQPKSLQ
+254 LQS
-269 PNQVQKE
+269 NQIQKE

-283 QLGAFNLYPAPISNN
+283 KLGTFTLYPAAASNN
-298 QYQVVALKETK
+298 QYQVVALKETR

-318 DVIFIVIYSL
+318 DVIFVVIYSL
-328 VMLIAWSWRQTYIAK
+328 VMLIAWSWRQTYVAK

-377 YQESQLKLKQ
+377 YQESQSKLKQ

-437 VKSNLDKMIAL
+437 VKSNLEKMIVL
-448 NTSITEIIARL
+448 NNTITDIIARL

-464 KVTKQEHHV
+464 KVTKKEHHV

-499 LSTVPDDINVA
+499 LSTVPDDINIA

-535 IEQPA
+535 IDQ
-540 PRPQTSRLQTSALKT
+540 QTLLQQTT
-555 SGQQILEQQALGEQ
+555 VQQTADQQA
-569 NLGQHALDLQTIP
+569 IP
-582 QIGVEWQRKNDTC
+582 QIGVEWQLHEDMC
-595 QLIIWDNGV
+595 QVIIWDNGI
-604 GIPKHKLEQLFDP
+604 GMSADKLEQLFDP

-638 AYHGTITAA
+638 AYHGSISAA

-661 LYKNKN
+661 LYKVNN

>member
-1 MTKKLSNLIT
+1 MTKILPNLMT
-11 PFVFLSLLLG
+11 PFVLFSLLLG
-21 VAGLTATHFLAVKF
+21 AAGLTATHFIAVQF
-35 QEKIVTQQLNEA
+35 QEKIVTQQLDEA
-47 ANKANLQIDSELDK
+47 ASKANLQIDSELDK

-79 VPSLQSDK
+79 DSSPQADK
-87 TSATQLNKLLFEWSN
+87 ISAAQLNQLLFEWSN

-110 IHDRS
+110 IHDPN
-115 GTVIASS
+115 GTVVASS
-122 NYQQPRTFVGEN
+122 NYQKPRTFVGEN

-143 AMKGNNTQ
+143 AIQGNNTQ

-170 YVAGHIVG
+170 YIDKEIVG
-178 VLTVK
+178 VITVK

-203 DSNQVVFLSNQAS
+203 DSNQVVFLSSQAP
-216 WLYHSLLPLNQQQQT
+216 WLYHSLLPLTQQQQT
-231 EISTQRQYG
+231 DIALQRQYG

-245 IIEAFRSSN
+245 IIEAFRSSRSQSEASNANQSSN
-254 LQQKTNDAIQPKSLQ
+254 LQSNEIR
-269 PNQVQKE
+269 KE

-283 QLGAFNLYPAPISNN
+283 KLGAFNLYPATISNN
-298 QYQVVALKETK
+298 QYQVVALKETR
-309 AELIKVLQI
+309 AELIKIFQI
-318 DVIFIVIYSL
+318 DVIFVVIYSL
-328 VMLIAWSWRQTYIAK
+328 VMLIAWSWRQTYLAK

-366 SNQQLQQTIFQ
+366 SNQQLQQTLFQ
-377 YQESQLKLKQ
+377 YQESQSKLKQ

-437 VKSNLDKMIAL
+437 VKSNLEKMIGL
-448 NTSITEIIARL
+448 NNTITDIIARL

-499 LSTVPDDINVA
+499 LSTVPDDINIA

-524 HNATQALQQQA
+524 HNAIQALQQQV
-535 IEQPA
+535 
-540 PRPQTSRLQTSALKT
+540 
-555 SGQQILEQQALGEQ
+555 LEQKILQEQQ
-569 NLGQHALDLQTIP
+569 NLESVDQQASP
-582 QIGVEWQRKNDTC
+582 QIGIEWQLHHNAC
-595 QLIIWDNGV
+595 QLIIWDNGI
-604 GIPKHKLEQLFDP
+604 GMPDDKLEQLFDP

-638 AYHGTITAA
+638 AYHGTISANR
-647 QLEPSGMVFSLNIP
+647 LEPSGMVFSLNIP
-661 LYKNKN
+661 LYNDKG

>member
-1 MTKKLSNLIT
+1 MTRKSPNLIT
-11 PFVFLSLLLG
+11 PFVLFSLILG
-21 VAGLTATHFLAVKF
+21 AAGLTATHFLAVQF

-72 PRLLSYF
+72 PRLISYF
-79 VPSLQSDK
+79 TSSPQTDK
-87 TSATQLNKLLFEWSN
+87 ITVTQLNKLLFEWSN

-115 GTVIASS
+115 GTVVASS

-143 AMKGNNTQ
+143 AIKGNNTQ

-170 YVAGHIVG
+170 YTDKEIVG
-178 VLTVK
+178 VITVK

-203 DSNQVVFLSNQAS
+203 DSNQVVFLSNQTS
-216 WLYHSLLPLNQQQQT
+216 WLYHSLLPLSEQQQT
-231 EISTQRQYG
+231 EIATQRQYG

-245 IIEAFRSSN
+245 IIEDFRSAK
-254 LQQKTNDAIQPKSLQ
+254 LQQKANDTIQPNDLQ
-269 PNQVQKE
+269 PNQIQKE
-276 LTANQLF
+276 LVSNQLF

-309 AELIKVLQI
+309 AELLKVLQI
-318 DVIFIVIYSL
+318 DVIFIIIYSL

-343 VALTRLNQNLEQ
+343 VALTRLNENLEQ

-429 LEMERTDL
+429 LEMKRTDL

-483 TSILSALM
+483 TSILSTLM

-499 LSTVPDDINVA
+499 LSTMPDDINLA

-535 IEQPA
+535 MEQST
-540 PRPQTSRLQTSALKT
+540 PRLKT
-555 SGQQILEQQALGEQ
+555 SGQSILEEQ
-569 NLGQHALDLQTIP
+569 SSKLEALDIQTIP

-595 QLIIWDNGV
+595 QLIIWDNGI
-604 GIPKHKLEQLFDP
+604 GISKDKLEQLFDP

-638 AYHGTITAA
+638 AYHGTINAV

-661 LYKNKN
+661 LYKNQG

>member
-1 MTKKLSNLIT
+1 MT
-11 PFVFLSLLLG
+11 PFVLFSLLLG
-21 VAGLTATHFLAVKF
+21 AAGLTATHFMAVQF

-61 FKQIPDLLSHD
+61 FKQIPNLLSHD

-79 VPSLQSDK
+79 DSSPQTDK
-87 TSATQLNKLLFEWSN
+87 ISAAQLNQLLFEWSN

-110 IHDRS
+110 IHDPS
-115 GTVIASS
+115 GTVVASS
-122 NYQQPRTFVGEN
+122 NYQKPRTFVGEN

-143 AMKGNNTQ
+143 AIQGNNTH

-170 YVAGHIVG
+170 YVENDIVG
-178 VLTVK
+178 VITVK
-183 VSLENLENILTSDDF
+183 VSLENLENILTSDEF

-203 DSNQVVFLSNQAS
+203 DSNQVVFLSSQTP
-216 WLYHSLLPLNQQQQT
+216 WLYHSLLPLTQQQQT
-231 EISTQRQYG
+231 DISLQRQYG

-245 IIEAFRSSN
+245 IIEVFRSSSSQPEANANRSNN
-254 LQQKTNDAIQPKSLQ
+254 LQS
-269 PNQVQKE
+269 NQIQKE

-283 QLGAFNLYPAPISNN
+283 KLGTFNLYPAAVSNN
-298 QYQVVALKETK
+298 QYQVVALKETR

-318 DVIFIVIYSL
+318 DVIFVVIYSL
-328 VMLIAWSWRQTYIAK
+328 VMLIAWSWRQTYVAK

-437 VKSNLDKMIAL
+437 VKSNLEKMIGL
-448 NTSITEIIARL
+448 NNTITDIIARL

-499 LSTVPDDINVA
+499 LSTVPDDINIA

-535 IEQPA
+535 IDQ
-540 PRPQTSRLQTSALKT
+540 QTLLQQTT
-555 SGQQILEQQALGEQ
+555 VQQTAAQQA
-569 NLGQHALDLQTIP
+569 IP
-582 QIGVEWQRKNDTC
+582 QIGVEWQLHEDMC
-595 QLIIWDNGV
+595 QVIIWDNGI
-604 GIPKHKLEQLFDP
+604 GMSADKLEQLFDP

-638 AYHGTITAA
+638 AYHGSISAA

-661 LYKNKN
+661 LYKVNN

>member
-1 MTKKLSNLIT
+1 MTKRLPNLMT
-11 PFVFLSLLLG
+11 PFVLFSLLIG
-21 VAGLTATHFLAVKF
+21 VVGLTATHFMAVQF

-79 VPSLQSDK
+79 DSSPKADNIP
-87 TSATQLNKLLFEWSN
+87 AAQLNQLLFEWSD

-110 IHDRS
+110 IHDPS
-115 GTVIASS
+115 GTVVASS
-122 NYQQPRTFVGEN
+122 NYQKPRTFVGEN

-143 AMKGNNTQ
+143 AIQGNNTQ

-170 YVAGHIVG
+170 YVENDIVG
-178 VLTVK
+178 VITVK

-203 DSNQVVFLSNQAS
+203 DSNQVVFLSSQAP
-216 WLYHSLLPLNQQQQT
+216 WLYHSLLPLTQQQQT
-231 EISTQRQYG
+231 DIALQRQYG

-245 IIEAFRSSN
+245 IIEAFRPFKSKQETSSVDQPN
-254 LQQKTNDAIQPKSLQ
+254 EIQPNKA
-269 PNQVQKE
+269 QKE

-283 QLGAFNLYPAPISNN
+283 KLGTFNLYPATISNN
-298 QYQVVALKETK
+298 QYQVVALKDSRV
-309 AELIKVLQI
+309 ELVKVLQI
-318 DVIFIVIYSL
+318 DVIFVVIYIL
-328 VMLIAWSWRQTYIAK
+328 VVLIAWSWRQTYLAK

-377 YQESQLKLKQ
+377 YQKSQLKLKQ

-429 LEMERTDL
+429 LEMERTNL
-437 VKSNLDKMIAL
+437 VKSNLEKMIGL
-448 NTSITEIIARL
+448 NNTITDIIARL

-473 ANLHQAVNNA
+473 ANLHQAINNA

-499 LSTVPDDINVA
+499 LSTVPDNINIA

-524 HNATQALQQQA
+524 HNATQALQQQTMA
-535 IEQPA
+535 QNA
-540 PRPQTSRLQTSALKT
+540 LGHQTLAQQTS
-555 SGQQILEQQALGEQ
+555 
-569 NLGQHALDLQTIP
+569 P
-582 QIGVEWQRKNDTC
+582 QIGVEWQLHDDIC
-595 QLIIWDNGV
+595 QLIIWDNGI
-604 GIPKHKLEQLFDP
+604 GMQDDKLEQLFDP

-638 AYHGTITAA
+638 AYHGTISAN

-661 LYKNKN
+661 LYNDKS

>member
-1 MTKKLSNLIT
+1 MTKILPNLMT
-11 PFVFLSLLLG
+11 PFVLFSLLLG
-21 VAGLTATHFLAVKF
+21 AAGLTATHFMAVQF

-61 FKQIPDLLSHD
+61 FKQIPNLLSHD

-79 VPSLQSDK
+79 DSSPQTDK
-87 TSATQLNKLLFEWSN
+87 ISAAQLNQLLFEWSN

-110 IHDRS
+110 IHDPS
-115 GTVIASS
+115 GTVVASS
-122 NYQQPRTFVGEN
+122 NYQKPRTFVGEN

-143 AMKGNNTQ
+143 AIQGNNTH

-170 YVAGHIVG
+170 YVENDIVG
-178 VLTVK
+178 VITVK
-183 VSLENLENILTSDDF
+183 VSLENLENILTSDEF

-203 DSNQVVFLSNQAS
+203 DSNQVVFLSSQAP
-216 WLYHSLLPLNQQQQT
+216 WLYHSLLPLTQQQQT
-231 EISTQRQYG
+231 DIAIQRQYG

-245 IIEAFRSSN
+245 IIEVFRSSSSQPEANANRSNN
-254 LQQKTNDAIQPKSLQ
+254 LQS
-269 PNQVQKE
+269 NQIQKE

-283 QLGAFNLYPAPISNN
+283 KLGTYNLYPAAVSNN
-298 QYQVVALKETK
+298 QYQVVALKETR

-318 DVIFIVIYSL
+318 DVIFVVIYSL
-328 VMLIAWSWRQTYIAK
+328 VMLIAWSWRQTYVAK

-437 VKSNLDKMIAL
+437 VKSNLEKMIGL
-448 NTSITEIIARL
+448 NNTITDIIARL

-499 LSTVPDDINVA
+499 LSTVPDDINIA

-535 IEQPA
+535 IDQ
-540 PRPQTSRLQTSALKT
+540 QTLLQQTT
-555 SGQQILEQQALGEQ
+555 VQQTAAQQA
-569 NLGQHALDLQTIP
+569 IP
-582 QIGVEWQRKNDTC
+582 QIGVEWQLHEDMC
-595 QLIIWDNGV
+595 QVIIWDNGI
-604 GIPKHKLEQLFDP
+604 GMSADKLEQLFDP

-638 AYHGTITAA
+638 AYHGSISAA

-661 LYKNKN
+661 LYKVNN

>member
-1 MTKKLSNLIT
+1 MTKILLNIMT
-11 PFVFLSLLLG
+11 PFVLFSLLLG
-21 VAGLTATHFLAVKF
+21 AIGLSATHFLAVQF
-35 QEKIVTQQLNEA
+35 QEKVVTQKLNEA

-79 VPSLQSDK
+79 DSSPQTDK
-87 TSATQLNKLLFEWSN
+87 ISAAQLNQLLFEWSN

-110 IHDRS
+110 IHDPS
-115 GTVIASS
+115 GTVVASS
-122 NYQQPRTFVGEN
+122 NYQKLGTFVGEN

-143 AMKGNNTQ
+143 AIEGNSTH

-170 YVAGHIVG
+170 YIENDIVG
-178 VLTVK
+178 VITVK

-203 DSNQVVFLSNQAS
+203 DSNQVVFLSSQTQ
-216 WLYHSLLPLNQQQQT
+216 WLYHSLLPLSQKQQT
-231 EISTQRQYG
+231 DIALQRQYG

-254 LQQKTNDAIQPKSLQ
+254 YQPQVNDANQPNNIQP
-269 PNQVQKE
+269 NRVQRE
-276 LTANQLF
+276 LTANRLF
-283 QLGAFNLYPAPISNN
+283 KLGPFNLYPATFSNN
-298 QYQVVALKETK
+298 QYQVVALKKAE

-318 DVIFIVIYSL
+318 DVIFVVIYSL
-328 VMLIAWSWRQTYIAK
+328 VMLIAWSWRQTYVAK

-355 TVDKRTHYLKQ
+355 TVDKRTHYLKK

-377 YQESQLKLKQ
+377 YQASQLKLKQ

-437 VKSNLDKMIAL
+437 VKSNLEKMIGL
-448 NTSITEIIARL
+448 NNTITDIIARL

-499 LSTVPDDINVA
+499 LSTVPNHINIA

-518 VLVNLI
+518 VLVNLV
-524 HNATQALQQQA
+524 HNATQALQQHVLEQK
-535 IEQPA
+535 ILQEQQNLENVDQPA
-540 PRPQTSRLQTSALKT
+540 S
-555 SGQQILEQQALGEQ
+555 
-569 NLGQHALDLQTIP
+569 P
-582 QIGVEWQRKNDTC
+582 QIGIEWQLHHNSC
-595 QLIIWDNGV
+595 QLIIWDNGI
-604 GIPKHKLEQLFDP
+604 GMPDDKLEQLFNP

-638 AYHGTITAA
+638 AYHGTISANR
-647 QLEPSGMVFSLNIP
+647 LEPSGMVFSLNIP
-661 LYKNKN
+661 LYNDKG

>member
-1 MTKKLSNLIT
+1 MT
-11 PFVFLSLLLG
+11 PFVLFSLLLG
-21 VAGLTATHFLAVKF
+21 AAGLTATHFMAVQF

-61 FKQIPDLLSHD
+61 FKQIPNLLSHD

-79 VPSLQSDK
+79 DSSPQTDK
-87 TSATQLNKLLFEWSN
+87 ISAAQLNQLLFEWSN

-110 IHDRS
+110 IHDPS
-115 GTVIASS
+115 GTVVASS
-122 NYQQPRTFVGEN
+122 NYQKPRTFVGEN

-143 AMKGNNTQ
+143 AIQGNNTH

-170 YVAGHIVG
+170 YVENDIVG
-178 VLTVK
+178 VITVK
-183 VSLENLENILTSDDF
+183 VSLENLENILTSDEF

-203 DSNQVVFLSNQAS
+203 DSNQVVFLSSQAP
-216 WLYHSLLPLNQQQQT
+216 WLYHSLLPLTQQQQT
-231 EISTQRQYG
+231 DIAIQRQYG

-245 IIEAFRSSN
+245 IIEAFRSSSSQPEANANRSNN
-254 LQQKTNDAIQPKSLQ
+254 LQS
-269 PNQVQKE
+269 NQIQKE

-283 QLGAFNLYPAPISNN
+283 KLGTFNLYPAAVSNN
-298 QYQVVALKETK
+298 QYQVVALKETR

-318 DVIFIVIYSL
+318 DVIFVVIYSL
-328 VMLIAWSWRQTYIAK
+328 VMLIAWSWRQTYVAK

-437 VKSNLDKMIAL
+437 VKSNLEKMIGL
-448 NTSITEIIARL
+448 NNTITDIIARL

-499 LSTVPDDINVA
+499 LSTVPDDINIA

-535 IEQPA
+535 IDQ
-540 PRPQTSRLQTSALKT
+540 QTLLQQTAA
-555 SGQQILEQQALGEQ
+555 QQA
-569 NLGQHALDLQTIP
+569 IP
-582 QIGVEWQRKNDTC
+582 QIGVEWQLHEDMC
-595 QLIIWDNGV
+595 QVIIWDNGI
-604 GIPKHKLEQLFDP
+604 GMSADKLEQLFDP

-638 AYHGTITAA
+638 AYHGSISAA

-661 LYKNKN
+661 LYKVND

>member
-1 MTKKLSNLIT
+1 MTKKRPNLLT
-11 PFVFLSLLLG
+11 PFVLFSLLLG
-21 VAGLTATHFLAVKF
+21 IAGLSATHFVAVQY
-35 QEKIVTQQLNEA
+35 QEEIVAQQLNEA
-47 ANKANLQIDSELDK
+47 ANKANLQIDSELEK

-79 VPSLQSDK
+79 NDK
-87 TSATQLNKLLFEWSN
+87 ALSNKITTMELNRLLFDWSN

-110 IHDRS
+110 IHDQS
-115 GTVIASS
+115 GTVVASS
-122 NYQQPRTFVGEN
+122 NYQKPRTFVGEN

-143 AMKGNNTQ
+143 AIKGDKTH

-170 YVAGHIVG
+170 YLSDNIVG
-178 VLTVK
+178 VITVK

-203 DSNQVVFLSNQAS
+203 DSNQVVFLSSQHD
-216 WLYHSLLPLNQQQQT
+216 WLYQSLLPLTQAQQQ
-231 EISTQRQYG
+231 EIARNRQYG
-240 QSEIS
+240 QSQIS
-245 IIEAFRSSN
+245 IIDAFQASLVSNSSN
-254 LQQKTNDAIQPKSLQ
+254 PSTN
-269 PNQVQKE
+269 NQTQ
-276 LTANQLF
+276 LATNQLSR
-283 QLGAFNLYPAPISNN
+283 LGSFKLYPASTSNN

-309 AELIKVLQI
+309 AELRKVLQI
-318 DVIFIVIYSL
+318 DAIFLVIYSL
-328 VMLIAWSWRQTYIAK
+328 VVLIAWSWRQTYLAK
-343 VALTRLNQNLEQ
+343 VALMQLNQNLEQ

-366 SNQQLQQTIFQ
+366 SNDQLQQTIYQ

-429 LEMERTDL
+429 LEMERSDL
-437 VKSNLDKMIAL
+437 VKSNLEKMINL
-448 NTSITEIIARL
+448 NSTITDIIARL

-473 ANLHQAVNNA
+473 ANLHQAVNNS
-483 TSILSALM
+483 TSILSAVM

-499 LSTVPDDINVA
+499 LSTISDDLNIA

-535 IEQPA
+535 LQQQDLQQQTIEQ
-540 PRPQTSRLQTSALKT
+540 QSLDH
-555 SGQQILEQQALGEQ
+555 QAS
-569 NLGQHALDLQTIP
+569 P
-582 QIGVEWQRKNDTC
+582 QIGIGWQLQNDTC
-595 QLIIWDNGV
+595 KITVWDNGI
-604 GIPKHKLEQLFDP
+604 GMADDKLNQLFDP

-638 AYHGTITAA
+638 AYNGTITAS
-647 QLEPSGMVFSLNIP
+647 QHQPSGMMFTLDIP
-661 LYKNKN
+661 LYRN

>member
-1 MTKKLSNLIT
+1 MSKKLSNLIT
-11 PFVFLSLLLG
+11 PFVFFSLILG
-21 VAGLTATHFLAVKF
+21 AAGLTATHFLAGQY
-35 QEKIVTQQLNEA
+35 QEQVVTQQLNEA

-72 PRLLSYF
+72 QRLLSYF
-79 VPSLQSDK
+79 EKSPKTDK
-87 TSATQLNKLLFEWSN
+87 ISTAELNTLLFEWSG

-110 IHDRS
+110 IHDPS
-115 GTVIASS
+115 GTVVASS
-122 NYQQPRTFVGEN
+122 NYRKPRTFVGEN
-134 FSFRPYFAS
+134 FAFRPYFAS
-143 AMKGNNTQ
+143 AIKGHKTQ
-151 YVALGARSNVRGYF
+151 YVALGARSDVRGYF

-170 YVAGHIVG
+170 YIDDHIVG
-178 VLTVK
+178 VITVK

-203 DSNQVVFLSNQAS
+203 DSNQVVFLSSQTP
-216 WLYHSLLPLNQQQQT
+216 WLYHSLLPLTDQQQQD
-231 EISTQRQYG
+231 IAAQRQYG
-240 QSEIS
+240 QNKIS
-245 IIEAFRSSN
+245 IIDAFNSSN
-254 LQQKTNDAIQPKSLQ
+254 QTTDASK
-269 PNQVQKE
+269 V
-276 LTANQLF
+276 LTANKLF
-283 QLGAFNLYPAPISNN
+283 KLGTFNLYPATTSDN
-298 QYQVVALKETK
+298 QYQVVAIKDTSS
-309 AELIKVLQI
+309 ELLKVLQI

-328 VMLIAWSWRQTYIAK
+328 VMLIAWSWRQTYLAK
-343 VALTRLNQNLEQ
+343 VALTELNQNLEQ
-355 TVDKRTHYLKQ
+355 TVDKRTQYLKQ
-366 SNQQLQQTIFQ
+366 SNQQLQQTLFQ

-419 RTYSENSLKL
+419 RTYSENTVKL
-429 LEMERTDL
+429 LEMGRSDL

-473 ANLHQAVNNA
+473 ANLNQVINNA

-491 IKQGITLR
+491 IQQGITLR
-499 LSTVPDDINVA
+499 LSTVPGDINIA

-518 VLVNLI
+518 VLVNLM
-524 HNATQALQQQA
+524 HNATQALSQQA
-535 IEQPA
+535 ALQNDLEIQEGGQP
-540 PRPQTSRLQTSALKT
+540 
-555 SGQQILEQQALGEQ
+555 
-569 NLGQHALDLQTIP
+569 TIP
-582 QIGVEWQRKNDTC
+582 QIGVEWQLNNDAC
-595 QLIIWDNGV
+595 QLIIWDNGI
-604 GIPKHKLEQLFDP
+604 GITSDKLEQLFDP
-617 FFTTKP
+617 FFTTKH

-638 AYHGTITAA
+638 AYHGTISAI

-661 LYKNKN
+661 LYQDKG

>member
-1 MTKKLSNLIT
+1 MTKKSPNLIT
-11 PFVFLSLLLG
+11 PFVLFSLILG
-21 VAGLTATHFLAVKF
+21 AAGLTATHFLAVQF

-72 PRLLSYF
+72 PRLISYF
-79 VPSLQSDK
+79 TSSPQTDK
-87 TSATQLNKLLFEWSN
+87 ITVTQLNKLLFEWSN

-115 GTVIASS
+115 GTVVASS

-143 AMKGNNTQ
+143 AIKGNNTQ

-170 YVAGHIVG
+170 YTDKEIVG
-178 VLTVK
+178 VITVK

-203 DSNQVVFLSNQAS
+203 DSNQVVFLSNQTS
-216 WLYHSLLPLNQQQQT
+216 WLYHSLLPLSEQQQT
-231 EISTQRQYG
+231 EIATQRQYG

-245 IIEAFRSSN
+245 IIEDFRSAK
-254 LQQKTNDAIQPKSLQ
+254 LQQKANDTIQPNDLQ
-269 PNQVQKE
+269 PNQIQKE
-276 LTANQLF
+276 LVSNQLF

-309 AELIKVLQI
+309 AELLKVLQI
-318 DVIFIVIYSL
+318 DVIFIIIYSL

-343 VALTRLNQNLEQ
+343 VALTRLNENLEQ

-429 LEMERTDL
+429 LEMKRTDL

-499 LSTVPDDINVA
+499 LSTMPDDINLA

-535 IEQPA
+535 MEQST
-540 PRPQTSRLQTSALKT
+540 PRLKT
-555 SGQQILEQQALGEQ
+555 SGQSILEEQ
-569 NLGQHALDLQTIP
+569 SSKLEALDIQTIP

-595 QLIIWDNGV
+595 QLIIWDNGI
-604 GIPKHKLEQLFDP
+604 GISKDKLEQLFDP

-638 AYHGTITAA
+638 AYHGTINAA

-661 LYKNKN
+661 LYKNQD

>member
-1 MTKKLSNLIT
+1 MTKILPNLMT
-11 PFVFLSLLLG
+11 PFVLFSLLLG
-21 VAGLTATHFLAVKF
+21 AAGLTATHFMAVQF

-79 VPSLQSDK
+79 DSTPQTDK
-87 TSATQLNKLLFEWSN
+87 ISAAQLNQLLFEWSN

-110 IHDRS
+110 IHDPS
-115 GTVIASS
+115 GTVVASS
-122 NYQQPRTFVGEN
+122 NYQKPRTFVGEN

-143 AMKGNNTQ
+143 AIQGNNTH

-170 YVAGHIVG
+170 YVENDIVG
-178 VLTVK
+178 VITVK

-203 DSNQVVFLSNQAS
+203 DSNQVVFLSSQAP
-216 WLYHSLLPLNQQQQT
+216 WLYHSLLPLTQRQQT
-231 EISTQRQYG
+231 DIALQRQYG
-240 QSEIS
+240 QNEIS
-245 IIEAFRSSN
+245 IIEAFRSSTSDKEK
-254 LQQKTNDAIQPKSLQ
+254 QSAQ
-269 PNQVQKE
+269 PNNIQKE
-276 LTANQLF
+276 LTTNQLF
-283 QLGAFNLYPAPISNN
+283 KLGTFNLYPAAVSNN
-298 QYQVVALKETK
+298 QYQVVALKETR

-318 DVIFIVIYSL
+318 DVIFVVIYSL
-328 VMLIAWSWRQTYIAK
+328 MMLIAWSWRQTYIAK

-366 SNQQLQQTIFQ
+366 SNQQLQQTLFQ

-437 VKSNLDKMIAL
+437 VKSNLNKMIAL

-464 KVTKQEHHV
+464 KVAKQEHHV
-473 ANLHQAVNNA
+473 ANLHQSINNA

-499 LSTVPDDINVA
+499 LSTVPDNINIA

-524 HNATQALQQQA
+524 HNATQALQQQ
-535 IEQPA
+535 
-540 PRPQTSRLQTSALKT
+540 
-555 SGQQILEQQALGEQ
+555 ILEQKVLQEQQ
-569 NLGQHALDLQTIP
+569 NLESVDQQASP
-582 QIGVEWQRKNDTC
+582 QIGIEWQLHHDSC
-595 QLIIWDNGV
+595 QLLIWDNGI
-604 GIPKHKLEQLFDP
+604 GIQDEKLEQLFDP

-638 AYHGTITAA
+638 AYHGTISANR
-647 QLEPSGMVFSLNIP
+647 LEPSGMVFSLNIP
-661 LYKNKN
+661 LYNDKG

>member
-1 MTKKLSNLIT
+1 MTKRLPNLMT
-11 PFVFLSLLLG
+11 PFVLFSLLLG
-21 VAGLTATHFLAVKF
+21 VAGLTATHFMAVQF

-79 VPSLQSDK
+79 DSSPKADNISV
-87 TSATQLNKLLFEWSN
+87 AQLNQLLFEWSN

-110 IHDRS
+110 IHDPS
-115 GTVIASS
+115 GTVVASS
-122 NYQQPRTFVGEN
+122 NYQKPRTFVGEN

-143 AMKGNNTQ
+143 AIQGNNTQ

-170 YVAGHIVG
+170 YIDEEIVG
-178 VLTVK
+178 VITVK

-203 DSNQVVFLSNQAS
+203 DSNQVVFLSSQAP
-216 WLYHSLLPLNQQQQT
+216 WLYHSLLPLTQQQQT
-231 EISTQRQYG
+231 DIALQRQYG

-245 IIEAFRSSN
+245 IIEAFRSFKSKQEVSSVDQPN
-254 LQQKTNDAIQPKSLQ
+254 EIQPNKA
-269 PNQVQKE
+269 QKE

-283 QLGAFNLYPAPISNN
+283 KLGTFNLYPATVSNN
-298 QYQVVALKETK
+298 QYQVVALKDSRV
-309 AELIKVLQI
+309 ELIKVLQI
-318 DVIFIVIYSL
+318 DVIFVVIYIL
-328 VMLIAWSWRQTYIAK
+328 VVLIAWSWRQTYLAK

-437 VKSNLDKMIAL
+437 VKSNLEKMIGL
-448 NTSITEIIARL
+448 NNTITDIIARL

-473 ANLHQAVNNA
+473 ANLHQAINNA

-499 LSTVPDDINVA
+499 LSTVPDNINIA

-524 HNATQALQQQA
+524 HNATQALQQQTMA
-535 IEQPA
+535 QNSLGHQTLA
-540 PRPQTSRLQTSALKT
+540 QQTS
-555 SGQQILEQQALGEQ
+555 
-569 NLGQHALDLQTIP
+569 P
-582 QIGVEWQRKNDTC
+582 QIGVEWQLHDDIC
-595 QLIIWDNGV
+595 QLIIWDNGI
-604 GIPKHKLEQLFDP
+604 GMQDDKLEQLFDP

-638 AYHGTITAA
+638 AYHGTISANR
-647 QLEPSGMVFSLNIP
+647 LEPSGMVFSLKIP
-661 LYKNKN
+661 LYNDKS

>member
-1 MTKKLSNLIT
+1 MTKILPNLMT
-11 PFVFLSLLLG
+11 PFVLFSLLLG
-21 VAGLTATHFLAVKF
+21 AAGLTATHFMAVQF

-61 FKQIPDLLSHD
+61 FKQIPNLLSHD

-79 VPSLQSDK
+79 DSSPQTDK
-87 TSATQLNKLLFEWSN
+87 ISAAQLNQLLFEWSN

-110 IHDRS
+110 IHDPS
-115 GTVIASS
+115 GTVVASS
-122 NYQQPRTFVGEN
+122 NYQKPRTFVGEN

-143 AMKGNNTQ
+143 AIQGNNTH

-170 YVAGHIVG
+170 YVENDIVG
-178 VLTVK
+178 VITVK
-183 VSLENLENILTSDDF
+183 VSLENLENILTSDEF

-203 DSNQVVFLSNQAS
+203 DSNQVVFLSSQAP
-216 WLYHSLLPLNQQQQT
+216 WLYHSLLPLTQQQQT
-231 EISTQRQYG
+231 DIAIQRQYG

-245 IIEAFRSSN
+245 IIEAFRSSSSQPEANANRSNN
-254 LQQKTNDAIQPKSLQ
+254 LQS
-269 PNQVQKE
+269 NQIQKE

-283 QLGAFNLYPAPISNN
+283 KLGTFNLYPAAVSNN
-298 QYQVVALKETK
+298 QYQVVALKETR

-318 DVIFIVIYSL
+318 DVIFVVIYSL
-328 VMLIAWSWRQTYIAK
+328 VMLIAWSWRQTYVAK

-377 YQESQLKLKQ
+377 YQESQSKLKQ

-437 VKSNLDKMIAL
+437 VKSNLEKMIVL
-448 NTSITEIIARL
+448 NNTITDIIARL

-464 KVTKQEHHV
+464 KATKQEHHV

-499 LSTVPDDINVA
+499 LSTVPDDINIA

-535 IEQPA
+535 IDQ
-540 PRPQTSRLQTSALKT
+540 QTLLQQTAA
-555 SGQQILEQQALGEQ
+555 QQA
-569 NLGQHALDLQTIP
+569 IP
-582 QIGVEWQRKNDTC
+582 QIGVEWQLHEDMC
-595 QLIIWDNGV
+595 QVIIWDNGI
-604 GIPKHKLEQLFDP
+604 GMSADKLEQLFDP

-638 AYHGTITAA
+638 AYHGSISAA

-661 LYKNKN
+661 LYKVNN

>member
-1 MTKKLSNLIT
+1 MTKILPNLMT
-11 PFVFLSLLLG
+11 PFVLFSLLLG
-21 VAGLTATHFLAVKF
+21 AAGLTATHYMAVQF

-61 FKQIPDLLSHD
+61 FKQIPNLLSHD

-79 VPSLQSDK
+79 DSSPQTDK
-87 TSATQLNKLLFEWSN
+87 ISAAQLNQLLFEWSN

-110 IHDRS
+110 IHDPS
-115 GTVIASS
+115 GTVVASS
-122 NYQQPRTFVGEN
+122 NYQKPRTFVGEN

-143 AMKGNNTQ
+143 AIQGNNTH

-170 YVAGHIVG
+170 YVENDIVG
-178 VLTVK
+178 VITVK
-183 VSLENLENILTSDDF
+183 VSLENLENILTSDEF

-203 DSNQVVFLSNQAS
+203 DSNQVVFLSSQAP
-216 WLYHSLLPLNQQQQT
+216 WLYHSLLPLTQQQQT
-231 EISTQRQYG
+231 DIAIQRQYG

-245 IIEAFRSSN
+245 IIEVFRSSSSQPEANANRSNN
-254 LQQKTNDAIQPKSLQ
+254 LQS
-269 PNQVQKE
+269 NQIQKE

-283 QLGAFNLYPAPISNN
+283 KLGTFNLYPAAVSNN
-298 QYQVVALKETK
+298 QYQVVALKETR

-318 DVIFIVIYSL
+318 DVIFVVIYSL
-328 VMLIAWSWRQTYIAK
+328 VMLIAWSWRQTYVAK

-437 VKSNLDKMIAL
+437 VKSNLEKMIGL
-448 NTSITEIIARL
+448 NNTITDIIARL

-499 LSTVPDDINVA
+499 LSTVPDDINIA

-535 IEQPA
+535 IDQ
-540 PRPQTSRLQTSALKT
+540 QTLLQQTT
-555 SGQQILEQQALGEQ
+555 VQQTAAQQA
-569 NLGQHALDLQTIP
+569 IP
-582 QIGVEWQRKNDTC
+582 QIDVEWQLHEDMC
-595 QLIIWDNGV
+595 QVIIWDNGI
-604 GIPKHKLEQLFDP
+604 GMSADKLEQLFDP

-638 AYHGTITAA
+638 AYHGSISAA

-661 LYKNKN
+661 LYKVNN

>member
-1 MTKKLSNLIT
+1 MTKILPNLMT
-11 PFVFLSLLLG
+11 PFVLFSLLLG
-21 VAGLTATHFLAVKF
+21 AAGLTATHFLAVQF

-79 VPSLQSDK
+79 D
-87 TSATQLNKLLFEWSN
+87 TSPQADRISAAQLNNLLFEWSG

-110 IHDRS
+110 IHDPS
-115 GTVIASS
+115 GTVVASS
-122 NYQQPRTFVGEN
+122 NYQKPRTFVGEN

-143 AMKGNNTQ
+143 AIKGNKTQ
-151 YVALGARSNVRGYF
+151 YVALGARSDVRGYF

-170 YVAGHIVG
+170 YIDKAIVG
-178 VLTVK
+178 VITVK

-203 DSNQVVFLSNQAS
+203 DSNQVVFLSSQAP
-216 WLYHSLLPLNQQQQT
+216 WLYHSLLPLTQQQQT
-231 EISTQRQYG
+231 DIALQRQYG

-245 IIEAFRSSN
+245 IIEAFRSSSS
-254 LQQKTNDAIQPKSLQ
+254 QPEANSASQ
-269 PNQVQKE
+269 ANHRQSSEIRKE

-283 QLGAFNLYPAPISNN
+283 KLGTFNLYPAAVSDN

-309 AELIKVLQI
+309 AELLKVMQI
-318 DVIFIVIYSL
+318 DIIFVVIYSL
-328 VMLIAWSWRQTYIAK
+328 VMLIAWSWRQTYVAK

-355 TVDKRTHYLKQ
+355 TVDKRTQYLKQ

-429 LEMERTDL
+429 LEMDRTDL
-437 VKSNLDKMIAL
+437 VKSNLGKMIAL

-473 ANLHQAVNNA
+473 ANLHQAINNA

-499 LSTVPDDINVA
+499 LSTVPDDINIA

-535 IEQPA
+535 ID
-540 PRPQTSRLQTSALKT
+540 
-555 SGQQILEQQALGEQ
+555 QQALLHQAE
-569 NLGQHALDLQTIP
+569 ALQAIP
-582 QIGVEWQRKNDTC
+582 QIGVEWQLHEDMC
-595 QLIIWDNGV
+595 QVIIWDNGI
-604 GIPKHKLEQLFDP
+604 GMPAEKLEQLFDP

-638 AYHGTITAA
+638 AYHGSISATL
-647 QLEPSGMVFSLNIP
+647 LEPTGMVFSLNIP
-661 LYKNKN
+661 LYKVND

>member
-1 MTKKLSNLIT
+1 MTKILPNLMT
-11 PFVFLSLLLG
+11 PFVLLSLLLG
-21 VAGLTATHFLAVKF
+21 TAGLTATHFLAVKF
-35 QEKIVTQQLNEA
+35 QEKAVTQQLNEA

-79 VPSLQSDK
+79 DQSSQSDRM
-87 TSATQLNKLLFEWSN
+87 TTTQLNKLLFEWSN

-110 IHDRS
+110 IHNPS
-115 GTVIASS
+115 GTVVASS
-122 NYQQPRTFVGEN
+122 NYQKAQTFVGEN

-143 AMKGNNTQ
+143 AIKGNNTQ

-170 YVAGHIVG
+170 YIAKEVVG
-178 VLTVK
+178 VITVK

-198 EIVVL
+198 EIIVL
-203 DSNQVVFLSNQAS
+203 DSNQVVFLSSQIH
-216 WLYHSLLPLNQQQQT
+216 WLYHSLLPLSQQQQQD
-231 EISTQRQYG
+231 IVLQRQYG
-240 QSEIS
+240 QSQIS
-245 IIEAFRSSN
+245 TIEAFRSSSVAKEVN
-254 LQQKTNDAIQPKSLQ
+254 EANQSNGIPA
-269 PNQVQKE
+269 NQVQKH

-283 QLGAFNLYPAPISNN
+283 KLGNFNLYPTEISHN
-298 QYQVVALKETK
+298 QYQVIALKETN
-309 AELIKVLQI
+309 AEILKVLQI
-318 DVIFIVIYSL
+318 DIIFVVIYSL
-328 VMLIAWSWRQTYIAK
+328 VVLIAWSWRQTYVAK

-355 TVDKRTHYLKQ
+355 AVDKRTQYLKQ

-419 RTYSENSLKL
+419 RTYSENSVKL
-429 LEMERTDL
+429 LEMGRSDL

-448 NTSITEIIARL
+448 NASITKIITRL

-464 KVTKQEHHV
+464 KVTKQQHHK
-473 ANLHQAVNNA
+473 ANLHQAINNA
-483 TSILSALM
+483 TTILSTLM
-491 IKQGITLR
+491 IKHGITLR
-499 LSTVPDDINVA
+499 LSTVPNDINIA

-524 HNATQALQQQA
+524 HNAIQALQQQCL
-535 IEQPA
+535 EQE
-540 PRPQTSRLQTSALKT
+540 TLK
-555 SGQQILEQQALGEQ
+555 EQQALGHQ
-569 NLGQHALDLQTIP
+569 TTLNLHQLASP
-582 QIGVEWQRKNDTC
+582 QIGVEWQLQNGTC
-595 QLIIWDNGV
+595 RLIIWDNGI
-604 GIPKHKLEQLFDP
+604 GITDDKLEQLFDP

-638 AYHGTITAA
+638 AYHGTIRATQRA
-647 QLEPSGMVFSLNIP
+647 PSGMLFSLDIP
-661 LYKNKN
+661 LYKKRANA

>member
-1 MTKKLSNLIT
+1 M
-11 PFVFLSLLLG
+11 
-21 VAGLTATHFLAVKF
+21 
-35 QEKIVTQQLNEA
+35 
-47 ANKANLQIDSELDK
+47 
-61 FKQIPDLLSHD
+61 
-72 PRLLSYF
+72 
-79 VPSLQSDK
+79 
-87 TSATQLNKLLFEWSN
+87 LFEWSN

-115 GTVIASS
+115 GTVVASS

-143 AMKGNNTQ
+143 AIKGNNTQ

-170 YVAGHIVG
+170 YTDKEIVG
-178 VLTVK
+178 VITVK

-203 DSNQVVFLSNQAS
+203 DSNQVVFLSNQTS
-216 WLYHSLLPLNQQQQT
+216 WLYHSLLPLSEQQQT
-231 EISTQRQYG
+231 EIVTQRQYG

-245 IIEAFRSSN
+245 IIEDFRSAK
-254 LQQKTNDAIQPKSLQ
+254 LQQKANDTIQPNDLQ
-269 PNQVQKE
+269 PNQIQKE
-276 LTANQLF
+276 LVSNQLF

-309 AELIKVLQI
+309 AELLKVLQI
-318 DVIFIVIYSL
+318 DVIFIIIYSL

-343 VALTRLNQNLEQ
+343 VALTRLNENLEQ

-429 LEMERTDL
+429 LEMKRTDL

-499 LSTVPDDINVA
+499 LSTMPDDINLA

-535 IEQPA
+535 MEQST
-540 PRPQTSRLQTSALKT
+540 PRLKT
-555 SGQQILEQQALGEQ
+555 SGQSILEEQ
-569 NLGQHALDLQTIP
+569 SSKLEALDIQTIP

-595 QLIIWDNGV
+595 QLIIWDNGI
-604 GIPKHKLEQLFDP
+604 GISKDKLEQLFDP

-638 AYHGTITAA
+638 AYHGTINAA

-661 LYKNKN
+661 LYKNQG

>member
-1 MTKKLSNLIT
+1 MT
-11 PFVFLSLLLG
+11 PFVLLSLLLG
-21 VAGLTATHFLAVKF
+21 TAGLTATHFLAVQF
-35 QEKIVTQQLNEA
+35 QEKAVTQQLNEA

-79 VPSLQSDK
+79 DQSPQSDRM
-87 TSATQLNKLLFEWSN
+87 TTTQLNKLLFEWSS

-110 IHDRS
+110 IHNPS
-115 GTVIASS
+115 GTVVASS
-122 NYQQPRTFVGEN
+122 NYQKAQTFVGEN

-143 AMKGNNTQ
+143 AIKGNNTQ

-170 YVAGHIVG
+170 YIAKEVVG
-178 VLTVK
+178 VITVK

-198 EIVVL
+198 EIIVL
-203 DSNQVVFLSNQAS
+203 DSNQVVFLSSQIH
-216 WLYHSLLPLNQQQQT
+216 WLYHSLLPLSEQQQQD
-231 EISTQRQYG
+231 IALQRQYG
-240 QSEIS
+240 QSQIS
-245 IIEAFRSSN
+245 IIEAFRSSSVAKEIN
-254 LQQKTNDAIQPKSLQ
+254 EANQSNGIPA
-269 PNQVQKE
+269 NQVQRN

-283 QLGAFNLYPAPISNN
+283 KLGNFNLYPTEISHN
-298 QYQVVALKETK
+298 QYQVIALKETN
-309 AELIKVLQI
+309 AEILKVLQI
-318 DVIFIVIYSL
+318 DVIFVVIYSL
-328 VMLIAWSWRQTYIAK
+328 VVLIAWSWRQTYVAK

-355 TVDKRTHYLKQ
+355 AVDKRTQYLKQ

-419 RTYSENSLKL
+419 RTYSENSVKL
-429 LEMERTDL
+429 LEMGRSDL

-448 NTSITEIIARL
+448 NASITKIITRL

-464 KVTKQEHHV
+464 KVTKQQHHK
-473 ANLHQAVNNA
+473 ANLHQAINNA
-483 TSILSALM
+483 TTILSTLM
-491 IKQGITLR
+491 LKHGITLR
-499 LSTVPDDINVA
+499 LSTVPNDINIA

-524 HNATQALQQQA
+524 HNAIQALQQQCL
-535 IEQPA
+535 EQE
-540 PRPQTSRLQTSALKT
+540 TLK
-555 SGQQILEQQALGEQ
+555 EQQAQGHHLNQ
-569 NLGQHALDLQTIP
+569 LASP
-582 QIGVEWQRKNDTC
+582 QIGVEWQLQNGTC
-595 QLIIWDNGV
+595 RLIIWDNGI
-604 GIPKHKLEQLFDP
+604 GISDDKLEQLFDP

-638 AYHGTITAA
+638 AYHGTIKATQRA
-647 QLEPSGMVFSLNIP
+647 PSGMLFSLDIP
-661 LYKNKN
+661 LYKKRANA

>member
-1 MTKKLSNLIT
+1 MTKKSPNLIT
-11 PFVFLSLLLG
+11 PFVLFSLILG
-21 VAGLTATHFLAVKF
+21 AAGLTATHFLAVQF

-72 PRLLSYF
+72 PRLISYF
-79 VPSLQSDK
+79 TSSPQTDK
-87 TSATQLNKLLFEWSN
+87 ITVTQLNKLLFEWSN

-115 GTVIASS
+115 GTVVASS

-143 AMKGNNTQ
+143 AIKGNNTQ

-170 YVAGHIVG
+170 YTDKEIVG
-178 VLTVK
+178 VITVK

-203 DSNQVVFLSNQAS
+203 DSNQVVFLSNQTS
-216 WLYHSLLPLNQQQQT
+216 WLYHSLLPLSEQQQT
-231 EISTQRQYG
+231 EIATQRQYG

-245 IIEAFRSSN
+245 IIEDFRSAK
-254 LQQKTNDAIQPKSLQ
+254 LQQKANDTIQPNDLQ
-269 PNQVQKE
+269 PNQIQKE
-276 LTANQLF
+276 LVSNQLF

-309 AELIKVLQI
+309 AELLKVLQI
-318 DVIFIVIYSL
+318 DVIFIIIYSL

-343 VALTRLNQNLEQ
+343 VALTRLNENLEQ

-429 LEMERTDL
+429 LEMKRTDL

-483 TSILSALM
+483 TSILSTLM

-499 LSTVPDDINVA
+499 LSTMPDDINLA

-535 IEQPA
+535 MEQST
-540 PRPQTSRLQTSALKT
+540 PRLKT
-555 SGQQILEQQALGEQ
+555 SGQSILEEQ
-569 NLGQHALDLQTIP
+569 SSKLEALDIQTIP

-595 QLIIWDNGV
+595 QLIIWDNGI
-604 GIPKHKLEQLFDP
+604 GISKDKLEQLFDP

-638 AYHGTITAA
+638 AYHGTINAA

-661 LYKNKN
+661 LYKNQG

>member
-1 MTKKLSNLIT
+1 MT
-11 PFVFLSLLLG
+11 PFVLFSLLLG
-21 VAGLTATHFLAVKF
+21 AAGLTATHFMAVQF

-61 FKQIPDLLSHD
+61 FKQIPNLLSHD

-79 VPSLQSDK
+79 DSSPQTDK
-87 TSATQLNKLLFEWSN
+87 ISAAQLNQLLFEWSN

-110 IHDRS
+110 IHDPS
-115 GTVIASS
+115 GTVVASS
-122 NYQQPRTFVGEN
+122 NYQKPRTFVGEN

-143 AMKGNNTQ
+143 AIQGNNTH

-170 YVAGHIVG
+170 YVENDIVG
-178 VLTVK
+178 VITVK
-183 VSLENLENILTSDDF
+183 VSLENLENILTSDEF

-203 DSNQVVFLSNQAS
+203 DSNQVVFLSSQAP
-216 WLYHSLLPLNQQQQT
+216 WLYHSLLPLTQQQQT
-231 EISTQRQYG
+231 DIAIQRQYG

-245 IIEAFRSSN
+245 IIEVFRSSSSQPEANANRSNN
-254 LQQKTNDAIQPKSLQ
+254 LQS
-269 PNQVQKE
+269 NQIQKE

-283 QLGAFNLYPAPISNN
+283 KLGTYNLYPAAVSNN
-298 QYQVVALKETK
+298 QYQVVALKETR

-318 DVIFIVIYSL
+318 DVIFVVIYSL
-328 VMLIAWSWRQTYIAK
+328 VMLIAWSWRQTYVAK

-437 VKSNLDKMIAL
+437 VKSNLEKMIGL
-448 NTSITEIIARL
+448 NNTITDIIARL

-499 LSTVPDDINVA
+499 LSTVPDDINIA

-524 HNATQALQQQA
+524 HNATQALPQQA
-535 IEQPA
+535 IDQ
-540 PRPQTSRLQTSALKT
+540 QTLLQQTT
-555 SGQQILEQQALGEQ
+555 VQQTAAQQA
-569 NLGQHALDLQTIP
+569 IP
-582 QIGVEWQRKNDTC
+582 QIGVEWQLHEDMC
-595 QLIIWDNGV
+595 QVIIWDNGI
-604 GIPKHKLEQLFDP
+604 GMSADKLEQLFDP

-638 AYHGTITAA
+638 AYHGSISAA

-661 LYKNKN
+661 LYKVNN

>member
-1 MTKKLSNLIT
+1 MT
-11 PFVFLSLLLG
+11 PFVLFSLLLG
-21 VAGLTATHFLAVKF
+21 AAGLTATHFMAVQF

-61 FKQIPDLLSHD
+61 FKQIPNLLSHD

-79 VPSLQSDK
+79 DSSPQTDK
-87 TSATQLNKLLFEWSN
+87 ISAAQLNQLLFEWSN

-110 IHDRS
+110 IHDPS
-115 GTVIASS
+115 GTVVASS
-122 NYQQPRTFVGEN
+122 NYQKPRTFVGEN

-143 AMKGNNTQ
+143 AIQGNNTH

-170 YVAGHIVG
+170 YVENDIVG
-178 VLTVK
+178 VITVK
-183 VSLENLENILTSDDF
+183 VSLENLENILTSDEF

-203 DSNQVVFLSNQAS
+203 DSNQVVFLSSQAP
-216 WLYHSLLPLNQQQQT
+216 WLYHSLLPLTQQQQT
-231 EISTQRQYG
+231 DIAIQRQYG

-245 IIEAFRSSN
+245 IIEAFRSSSSQPEANANRSNN
-254 LQQKTNDAIQPKSLQ
+254 LQS
-269 PNQVQKE
+269 NQIQKE

-283 QLGAFNLYPAPISNN
+283 KLGTFNLYPAAVSNN
-298 QYQVVALKETK
+298 QYQVVALKETR

-318 DVIFIVIYSL
+318 DVIFVVIYSL
-328 VMLIAWSWRQTYIAK
+328 VMLIAWSWRQTYVAK

-377 YQESQLKLKQ
+377 YQESQSKLKQ

-437 VKSNLDKMIAL
+437 VKSNLEKMIVL
-448 NTSITEIIARL
+448 NNTITDIIARL

-464 KVTKQEHHV
+464 KATKQEHHV

-499 LSTVPDDINVA
+499 LSTVPDDINIA

-535 IEQPA
+535 IDQ
-540 PRPQTSRLQTSALKT
+540 QTLLQQTAA
-555 SGQQILEQQALGEQ
+555 QQA
-569 NLGQHALDLQTIP
+569 IP
-582 QIGVEWQRKNDTC
+582 QIGVEWQLHEDMC
-595 QLIIWDNGV
+595 QVIIWDNGI
-604 GIPKHKLEQLFDP
+604 GMSADKLEQLFDP

-638 AYHGTITAA
+638 AYHGSISAA

-661 LYKNKN
+661 LYKVNN